1 MKKFL
6 FPLQCCAVLSSPSL
20 FASDLFV
27 TLEKSYNIINLQ
39 KAKAQNPT
47 IDGSNVVVGV
57 VDSLFNPEHP
67 SLKDKVIEIGGYKNF
82 DDIYKNDASSI
93 GSAQKDNATFR
104 HGTHV
109 AGILLGRH
117 LGRTPTFENNGD
129 PYGVAPNAK
138 FYGAAFKESSN
149 FNYWNLNLFDFF
161 SKDPKLN
168 IVNHSWGYKVFPY
181 EQNISSYE
189 QALKEVEKD
198 GSSGYYN
205 KNEVERIVKLAKER
219 KVLNVFGSGNE
230 GKNSASLFELLP
242 RYDEDIRSFI
252 AVGMLDADGI
262 DIASDGKIIIKEKRV
277 NTLTSGEERTLTLQG
292 IHKYSNGFLGSQAYS
307 LMAPGSKIDAANA
320 LFDVHNK
327 LNREKQEEFIPL
339 TGTSQA
345 APMVSGA
352 AALVAQKFPFLNG
365 KQIADVLL
373 STANQNYTLP
383 KVIIKQKP
391 NYDAFSVIYID
402 QDIPQDEAQIR
413 QDIAELGYSD
423 TPDKDKVTLN
433 KILTNKTLYRLK
445 REDLMG
451 QGILD
456 VQKALNGVA
465 TLDANRL
472 NVSDIQSPT
481 GKTEAYYLIDTQGQ
495 NGEFANN
502 IDQKM
507 WDDSLHLATAKNS
520 PAEQMRGLNVG
531 FIKQGL
537 GQLSFSG
544 SNSYKG
550 ATLVRGG
557 ELRLK
562 SGSALSESSVFVE
575 QDGTLSGSGTI
586 ANNLDNKGTVIAG
599 SDDIATLTVGKNY
612 THHGTAKLVLNF
624 NTQGNSKLVAQH
636 YDIKGGK
643 LLYRPLSGQFYAAG
657 QKVQI
662 DLGSL
667 ANSLNRF
674 ESVEILSNG
683 STEFKIADFKLAS
696 NRTVINDDT
705 IEEKPV
711 TEPQPSDTAKEESS
725 SEAASTEQLNTE
737 AQPNNTAKE
746 ESTSG
751 TVSTEQ
757 PNTEVKPSDTVKEE
771 SSPETVSIE
780 QPNAEAKPSDTVK
793 EESTS
798 ETASTE
804 QPNTEVKPNDTV
816 KEESS
821 PETVSIE
828 QPNAEAKPSDTVKE
842 ESTSE
847 TASTEQPST
856 EVKPNDN
863 VTEESTSETVSTEQP
878 NNVEKKK
885 EKVETIPAQDG
896 TLIAEVKVKKEAFY
910 IPNSDIGEAIYTAR
924 TSADLSQ
931 AYRDFFVKLDN
942 TANRQAV
949 LNSIA
954 EDHLPDM
961 LNDSTIKTTHFAQQ
975 NLLFSLTPNYF
986 VQRFNTNGIKKL
998 VGGED
1003 VFLSKLAKNNLAQ
1016 KKYAFYLTPSYHI
1029 TQANE
1034 FKANSH
1040 GLHMGVATNI
1050 DNKQQLAMSLNYERG
1065 KGTFHSANSHS
1076 DTFNVALNYVSHFDH
1091 FKLLSGVNLGK
1102 SQNHYEKQIVGER
1115 ENITGSYQNRFASAQ
1130 LGVAKSYKR
1139 ENVTLLPLTYF
1150 NYDFVHQNAFN
1161 ESGWI
1166 FTKSYDSVNYHSTA
1180 MGAGLLLNYATTLD
1194 NAQIQ
1199 FNSYVIYQHRLSG
1212 RNYRNNAKFSEIA
1225 NSHFTQTYRLTPS
1238 LFTLGFSSRVNFNN
1252 GFFAQLALESVLTPS
1267 QKTRNILATLGYQF

>member
-67 SLKDKVIEIGGYKNF
+67 SLQGKAIEIGGYKDFNKIYQ
-82 DDIYKNDASSI
+82 DDESSI
-93 GSAQKDNATFR
+93 GVTQKDNATFR
-104 HGTHV
+104 HGTHI

-149 FNYWNLNLFDFF
+149 FNYWGLNLFDFF

-189 QALKEVEKD
+189 QAFKEVEKD
-198 GSSGYYN
+198 RSSGYYN
-205 KNEVERIVKLAKER
+205 KNEVERIVRLAKER
-219 KVLNVFGSGNE
+219 KVLNVFGSGND

-262 DIASDGKIIIKEKRV
+262 DVDSDGKIIIKEKRV
-277 NTLTSGEERTLTLQG
+277 NQLDSGGERTLTLQG

-327 LNREKQEEFIPL
+327 LGRQQQEEFVPL

-391 NYDAFSVIYID
+391 GYELFSIIYID
-402 QDIPQDEAQIR
+402 QDIPQDETQIR
-413 QDIAELGYSD
+413 RDIAELGYSD

-481 GKTEAYYLIDTQGQ
+481 GKTEAYYVIDTQGQ

-502 IDQKM
+502 IEQKM

-537 GQLSFSG
+537 GQLSFRG

-557 ELRLK
+557 ELSLK

-575 QDGTLSGSGTI
+575 QGGTLSGSGTI

-624 NTQGNSKLVAQH
+624 NTQGNSKLVAQN

-757 PNTEVKPSDTVKEE
+757 PNTEV
-771 SSPETVSIE
+771 
-780 QPNAEAKPSDTVK
+780 QPNDNVT

-804 QPNTEVKPNDTV
+804 QSNMEP
-816 KEESS
+816 
-821 PETVSIE
+821 
-828 QPNAEAKPSDTVKE
+828 Q
-842 ESTSE
+842 
-847 TASTEQPST
+847 
-856 EVKPNDN
+856 PNDN

-878 NNVEKKK
+878 NNVEKEK
-885 EKVETIPAQDG
+885 EKVEAIPAQDG

-998 VGGED
+998 VAGED
-1003 VFLSKLAKNNLAQ
+1003 MFLSKLVKHNLAQ

-1040 GLHMGVATNI
+1040 GLRMGVATNI

-1139 ENVTLLPLTYF
+1139 ENFTLSPLTYF

-1161 ESGWI
+1161 ESGRI

-1180 MGAGLLLNYATTLD
+1180 LGAGLLLNYATTLD

-1199 FNSYVIYQHRLSG
+1199 FDSYAIYQHRLSG

-1252 GFFAQLALESVLTPS
+1252 GFFAQLALESVLTSS

>member
-39 KAKAQNPT
+39 KAKEQNPA

-67 SLKDKVIEIGGYKNF
+67 SLQGKAIEIGGYKNF
-82 DDIYKNDASSI
+82 DDIYKNDAGSI

-181 EQNISSYE
+181 EQNISNYE
-189 QALKEVEKD
+189 QALKTVESND
-198 GSSGYYN
+198 PYNGYNN

-219 KVLNVFGSGNE
+219 KVLNVFGSGND

-277 NTLTSGEERTLTLQG
+277 NQLSSGGERTLTLQG

-423 TPDKDKVTLN
+423 TPVTLN
-433 KILTNKTLYRLK
+433 KILTNKTLYSLK

-472 NVSDIQSPT
+472 NLGDIQSPT
-481 GKTEAYYLIDTQGQ
+481 GKSEAYYLIDTQGQ
-495 NGEFANN
+495 NSEFANN

-725 SEAASTEQLNTE
+725 SEAASTEQ
-737 AQPNNTAKE
+737 
-746 ESTSG
+746 
-751 TVSTEQ
+751 

-828 QPNAEAKPSDTVKE
+828 QPNAEAKPSDIVKE

-863 VTEESTSETVSTEQP
+863 VTEESTSETVSTEQL
-878 NNVEKKK
+878 NNVEKEK
-885 EKVETIPAQDG
+885 EKVEAIPAQDG

-1040 GLHMGVATNI
+1040 GLRMGVATNI

>member
-39 KAKAQNPT
+39 KAKVQNPT

-67 SLKDKVIEIGGYKNF
+67 SLQGKAIEIGGYKDFNKIYQ
-82 DDIYKNDASSI
+82 DDESSI
-93 GSAQKDNATFR
+93 GVTQKDNATFR

-149 FNYWNLNLFDFF
+149 FNYWGLNLFDFF

-181 EQNISSYE
+181 EQQNISSYE

-198 GSSGYYN
+198 RSSGYYN
-205 KNEVERIVKLAKER
+205 KNEVERIVRLAKER
-219 KVLNVFGSGNE
+219 KVLNVFGSGND

-262 DIASDGKIIIKEKRV
+262 DVDSDGKIIIKEKRV
-277 NTLTSGEERTLTLQG
+277 NQLDSGGERTLTLQG

-327 LNREKQEEFIPL
+327 LGRQQQEEFVPL

-391 NYDAFSVIYID
+391 GYELFSIIYID
-402 QDIPQDEAQIR
+402 QDIPQDETQIR
-413 QDIAELGYSD
+413 RDIAELGYSD

-481 GKTEAYYLIDTQGQ
+481 GKTEAYYVIDTQGQ

-502 IDQKM
+502 IEQKM

-537 GQLSFSG
+537 GQLSFRG

-562 SGSALSESSVFVE
+562 NGSALSESSVFVE
-575 QDGTLSGSGTI
+575 QGGTLSGSGTI

-624 NTQGNSKLVAQH
+624 NTQGNSKLVAQN

-725 SEAASTEQLNTE
+725 SEAASTEQ
-737 AQPNNTAKE
+737 
-746 ESTSG
+746 
-751 TVSTEQ
+751 
-757 PNTEVKPSDTVKEE
+757 
-771 SSPETVSIE
+771 
-780 QPNAEAKPSDTVK
+780 
-793 EESTS
+793 
-798 ETASTE
+798 
-804 QPNTEVKPNDTV
+804 PNTEVKPNDTV

-828 QPNAEAKPSDTVKE
+828 QPNAEAKLSDTVKE

-863 VTEESTSETVSTEQP
+863 VTEESTSETVSTEQT

-885 EKVETIPAQDG
+885 EKVEAIPAQDG
-896 TLIAEVKVKKEAFY
+896 TLIAEVKVKKGAFY

-931 AYRDFFVKLDN
+931 AYQDFFVKLDN

-1003 VFLSKLAKNNLAQ
+1003 MFLSKLVKHNLAQ

-1040 GLHMGVATNI
+1040 GLRMGVATNI

-1102 SQNHYEKQIVGER
+1102 SQNHYEKQIVEER

-1139 ENVTLLPLTYF
+1139 ENFTLSPLTYF

-1161 ESGWI
+1161 ESGRI

-1180 MGAGLLLNYATTLD
+1180 LGAGLLLNYATTLD

-1199 FNSYVIYQHRLSG
+1199 FDSYAIYQHRLSG

-1252 GFFAQLALESVLTPS
+1252 GFFAQLALESVLTSS

>member
-67 SLKDKVIEIGGYKNF
+67 SLQGKAIEIGGYKDFNKIYQ
-82 DDIYKNDASSI
+82 DDESSI
-93 GSAQKDNATFR
+93 GVTQKDNATFR

-149 FNYWNLNLFDFF
+149 FNYWGLNLFDFF

-181 EQNISSYE
+181 EQQNISSYE

-198 GSSGYYN
+198 RSSGYYN
-205 KNEVERIVKLAKER
+205 KNEVERIVRLAKER
-219 KVLNVFGSGNE
+219 KVLNVFGSGND

-391 NYDAFSVIYID
+391 GYELFSIIYID
-402 QDIPQDEAQIR
+402 QDIPQDETQIR
-413 QDIAELGYSD
+413 QDIAGLGYSD
-423 TPDKDKVTLN
+423 KPDKDGITIN
-433 KILTNKTLYRLK
+433 KILGSNNIYSLK

-502 IDQKM
+502 IEQKM

-537 GQLSFSG
+537 GQLSFRG

-624 NTQGNSKLVAQH
+624 NTQGNSKLVAQN

-725 SEAASTEQLNTE
+725 SEAASTEQ
-737 AQPNNTAKE
+737 
-746 ESTSG
+746 
-751 TVSTEQ
+751 
-757 PNTEVKPSDTVKEE
+757 
-771 SSPETVSIE
+771 
-780 QPNAEAKPSDTVK
+780 
-793 EESTS
+793 
-798 ETASTE
+798 
-804 QPNTEVKPNDTV
+804 PNTEVKPNDTV

-828 QPNAEAKPSDTVKE
+828 QPNAEAKLSDTVKE

-863 VTEESTSETVSTEQP
+863 VTEESTSETVSTEQT

-885 EKVETIPAQDG
+885 EKVEAIPAQDG

-998 VGGED
+998 VAGED
-1003 VFLSKLAKNNLAQ
+1003 MFLSKLVKHNLAQ

-1040 GLHMGVATNI
+1040 GLRMGVATNI
-1050 DNKQQLAMSLNYERG
+1050 DNKQQLAMSLNYERD

-1139 ENVTLLPLTYF
+1139 ENFTLSPLTYF

-1161 ESGWI
+1161 ESGRI

-1180 MGAGLLLNYATTLD
+1180 LGAGLLLNYATTLD

-1199 FNSYVIYQHRLSG
+1199 FDSYAIYQHRLSG

-1252 GFFAQLALESVLTPS
+1252 GFFAQLALESVLTSS

>member
-67 SLKDKVIEIGGYKNF
+67 SLQGKAIEIGGYKDFNKIYQ
-82 DDIYKNDASSI
+82 DDESSI
-93 GSAQKDNATFR
+93 GVTQKDNATFR

-149 FNYWNLNLFDFF
+149 FNYWGLNLFDFF

-181 EQNISSYE
+181 EQQNISSYE

-198 GSSGYYN
+198 RSSGYYN
-205 KNEVERIVKLAKER
+205 KNEVERIVRLAKER
-219 KVLNVFGSGNE
+219 KVLNVFGSGND

-391 NYDAFSVIYID
+391 GYELFSIIYID
-402 QDIPQDEAQIR
+402 QDIPQDETQIR
-413 QDIAELGYSD
+413 QDIAGLGYSD
-423 TPDKDKVTLN
+423 KPDKDGITIN
-433 KILTNKTLYRLK
+433 KILGSNNIYSLK

-481 GKTEAYYLIDTQGQ
+481 GKTEAYYVIDTQGQ

-502 IDQKM
+502 IEQKM

-537 GQLSFSG
+537 GQLSFRG

-557 ELRLK
+557 ELSLK

-575 QDGTLSGSGTI
+575 QGGTLSGSGTI

-624 NTQGNSKLVAQH
+624 NTQGNSKLVAQN

-757 PNTEVKPSDTVKEE
+757 PNAEV
-771 SSPETVSIE
+771 
-780 QPNAEAKPSDTVK
+780 Q
-793 EESTS
+793 
-798 ETASTE
+798 
-804 QPNTEVKPNDTV
+804 
-816 KEESS
+816 
-821 PETVSIE
+821 
-828 QPNAEAKPSDTVKE
+828 
-842 ESTSE
+842 
-847 TASTEQPST
+847 
-856 EVKPNDN
+856 PNDN

-878 NNVEKKK
+878 NNVEKEK
-885 EKVETIPAQDG
+885 EKVEAIPAQDG

-1003 VFLSKLAKNNLAQ
+1003 MFLSKLVKHNLAQ

-1040 GLHMGVATNI
+1040 GLRMGVATNI

-1139 ENVTLLPLTYF
+1139 ENFTLSPLTYF

-1161 ESGWI
+1161 ESGRI

-1180 MGAGLLLNYATTLD
+1180 LGAGLLLNYATTLD

-1199 FNSYVIYQHRLSG
+1199 FDSYAIYQHRLSG

-1252 GFFAQLALESVLTPS
+1252 GFFAQLALESVLTSS

>member
-39 KAKAQNPT
+39 KAKEQNPA

-67 SLKDKVIEIGGYKNF
+67 SLQGKAIEIGGYKNF
-82 DDIYKNDASSI
+82 DDIYKNDAGSI

-109 AGILLGRH
+109 AGILLGKN
-117 LGRTPTFENNGD
+117 LGRTFSIEGDGD

-149 FNYWNLNLFDFF
+149 FNYWGLNLFDFF
-161 SKDPKLN
+161 SKDPKLH

-181 EQNISSYE
+181 EQNISNYE
-189 QALKEVEKD
+189 QALKTVESND
-198 GSSGYYN
+198 PYNGYNN

-219 KVLNVFGSGNE
+219 KVLNVFGSGND

-277 NTLTSGEERTLTLQG
+277 NQLSSGGERTLTLQG

-327 LNREKQEEFIPL
+327 LGRQQQEEFIPL

-402 QDIPQDEAQIR
+402 QDIPKDEAQIR

-433 KILTNKTLYRLK
+433 KILTNKTLYSLK

-472 NVSDIQSPT
+472 NLGDIQSPT
-481 GKTEAYYLIDTQGQ
+481 GKTEAYYVIDTQGK
-495 NGEFANN
+495 NGEFTNN
-502 IDQKM
+502 IEQKM
-507 WDDSLHLATAKNS
+507 WDDNLHLATAKNS

-531 FIKQGL
+531 FIKQGQ

-557 ELRLK
+557 ELRLN

-575 QDGTLSGSGTI
+575 QNGTLSGSGTI

-624 NTQGNSKLVAQH
+624 NTQGNSKLVAQN

-737 AQPNNTAKE
+737 AQP
-746 ESTSG
+746 
-751 TVSTEQ
+751 
-757 PNTEVKPSDTVKEE
+757 SDNVT
-771 SSPETVSIE
+771 
-780 QPNAEAKPSDTVK
+780 

-804 QPNTEVKPNDTV
+804 QPN
-816 KEESS
+816 
-821 PETVSIE
+821 
-828 QPNAEAKPSDTVKE
+828 
-842 ESTSE
+842 
-847 TASTEQPST
+847 T

-878 NNVEKKK
+878 NNIEK
-885 EKVETIPAQDG
+885 EKEKAEAIPAQEG
-896 TLIAEVKVKKEAFY
+896 TLIAEVKVKKEAFH
-910 IPNSDIGEAIYTAR
+910 IPNSDVGEAVYTAR
-924 TSADLSQ
+924 TSTELSQ
-931 AYRDFFVKLDN
+931 AYQDFFVKLDN

-1003 VFLSKLAKNNLAQ
+1003 LFLSKLAKNNLAQ
-1016 KKYAFYLTPSYHI
+1016 EKYMFYLTPSYHI
-1029 TQANE
+1029 TQADK
-1034 FKANSH
+1034 FRANSH
-1040 GLHMGVATNI
+1040 GLRMGVATNI

-1065 KGTFHSANSHS
+1065 KGTFHSANARSKV
-1076 DTFNVALNYVSHFDH
+1076 FNVALNYVSHFDH
-1091 FKLLSGVNLGK
+1091 FKLLSGINWGG

-1115 ENITGSYQNRFASAQ
+1115 ENITGSYQNRFASVQ

-1161 ESGWI
+1161 ESGRI

-1199 FNSYVIYQHRLSG
+1199 FNSYAIYQHRLSG

-1225 NSHFTQTYRLTPS
+1225 NSHFTQTYRLNPS
-1238 LFTLGFSSRVNFNN
+1238 LLTLGLSSQVNFSN
-1252 GFFAQLALESVLTPS
+1252 GFFAQLALESALTPN

>member
-47 IDGSNVVVGV
+47 IDGSNIVVGV

-67 SLKDKVIEIGGYKNF
+67 SLQGKAIEIGGYKDFNKIYQ
-82 DDIYKNDASSI
+82 DDESSI
-93 GSAQKDNATFR
+93 GVTQKDNATFR

-149 FNYWNLNLFDFF
+149 FNYWGLNLFDFF

-181 EQNISSYE
+181 EQQNISSYE

-198 GSSGYYN
+198 RSSGYYN
-205 KNEVERIVKLAKER
+205 KNEVERIVRLAKER
-219 KVLNVFGSGNE
+219 KVLNVFGSGND

-391 NYDAFSVIYID
+391 GYELFSIIYID
-402 QDIPQDEAQIR
+402 QDIPQDETQIR
-413 QDIAELGYSD
+413 QDIAGLGYSD
-423 TPDKDKVTLN
+423 KPDKDGITIN
-433 KILTNKTLYRLK
+433 KILGSNNIYSLK

-481 GKTEAYYLIDTQGQ
+481 GKTEAYYVIDTQGQ

-502 IDQKM
+502 IEQKM

-537 GQLSFSG
+537 GQLSFRG

-557 ELRLK
+557 ELSLK

-575 QDGTLSGSGTI
+575 QGGTLSGSGTI

-624 NTQGNSKLVAQH
+624 NTQGNSKLVAQN

-757 PNTEVKPSDTVKEE
+757 PNAEV
-771 SSPETVSIE
+771 
-780 QPNAEAKPSDTVK
+780 QPNDNVT

-804 QPNTEVKPNDTV
+804 QSNMEP
-816 KEESS
+816 
-821 PETVSIE
+821 
-828 QPNAEAKPSDTVKE
+828 Q
-842 ESTSE
+842 
-847 TASTEQPST
+847 
-856 EVKPNDN
+856 PNDN

-878 NNVEKKK
+878 NNVEKEK
-885 EKVETIPAQDG
+885 EKVEAIPAQDG

-998 VGGED
+998 V
-1003 VFLSKLAKNNLAQ
+1003 
-1016 KKYAFYLTPSYHI
+1016 
-1029 TQANE
+1029 
-1034 FKANSH
+1034 
-1040 GLHMGVATNI
+1040 
-1050 DNKQQLAMSLNYERG
+1050 
-1065 KGTFHSANSHS
+1065 
-1076 DTFNVALNYVSHFDH
+1076 
-1091 FKLLSGVNLGK
+1091 
-1102 SQNHYEKQIVGER
+1102 
-1115 ENITGSYQNRFASAQ
+1115 
-1130 LGVAKSYKR
+1130 VAKICSC
-1139 ENVTLLPLTYF
+1139 
-1150 NYDFVHQNAFN
+1150 
-1161 ESGWI
+1161 
-1166 FTKSYDSVNYHSTA
+1166 
-1180 MGAGLLLNYATTLD
+1180 LN
-1194 NAQIQ
+1194 
-1199 FNSYVIYQHRLSG
+1199 
-1212 RNYRNNAKFSEIA
+1212 
-1225 NSHFTQTYRLTPS
+1225 
-1238 LFTLGFSSRVNFNN
+1238 
-1252 GFFAQLALESVLTPS
+1252 
-1267 QKTRNILATLGYQF
+1267 

>member
-1 MKKFL
+1 
-6 FPLQCCAVLSSPSL
+6 
-20 FASDLFV
+20 
-27 TLEKSYNIINLQ
+27 
-39 KAKAQNPT
+39 
-47 IDGSNVVVGV
+47 
-57 VDSLFNPEHP
+57 
-67 SLKDKVIEIGGYKNF
+67 
-82 DDIYKNDASSI
+82 
-93 GSAQKDNATFR
+93 
-104 HGTHV
+104 
-109 AGILLGRH
+109 
-117 LGRTPTFENNGD
+117 
-129 PYGVAPNAK
+129 
-138 FYGAAFKESSN
+138 
-149 FNYWNLNLFDFF
+149 
-161 SKDPKLN
+161 
-168 IVNHSWGYKVFPY
+168 Y

-198 GSSGYYN
+198 RSSGYYN
-205 KNEVERIVKLAKER
+205 KNEVERIVRLAKER
-219 KVLNVFGSGNE
+219 KVLNVFGSGND

-262 DIASDGKIIIKEKRV
+262 DVDSDGKIIIKEKRV
-277 NTLTSGEERTLTLQG
+277 NQLDSGGERTLTLQG

-327 LNREKQEEFIPL
+327 LGRQQQEEFVPL

-391 NYDAFSVIYID
+391 GYELFSIIYID
-402 QDIPQDEAQIR
+402 QDIPQDETQIR
-413 QDIAELGYSD
+413 QDIAGLGYSD
-423 TPDKDKVTLN
+423 KPDKDGITIN
-433 KILTNKTLYRLK
+433 KILGSNNIYSLK

-481 GKTEAYYLIDTQGQ
+481 GKTEAYYVIDTQGQ

-502 IDQKM
+502 IEQKM

-537 GQLSFSG
+537 GQLSFRG

-562 SGSALSESSVFVE
+562 NGSALSESSVFVE
-575 QDGTLSGSGTI
+575 QGGTLSGSGTI

-624 NTQGNSKLVAQH
+624 NTQGNSKLVAQN

-757 PNTEVKPSDTVKEE
+757 PNTEV
-771 SSPETVSIE
+771 
-780 QPNAEAKPSDTVK
+780 QPNDNVT

-804 QPNTEVKPNDTV
+804 QPNMEP
-816 KEESS
+816 
-821 PETVSIE
+821 
-828 QPNAEAKPSDTVKE
+828 Q
-842 ESTSE
+842 
-847 TASTEQPST
+847 
-856 EVKPNDN
+856 PNDN
-863 VTEESTSETVSTEQP
+863 VTEESTSETVSTEQT
-878 NNVEKKK
+878 NNVEKEK
-885 EKVETIPAQDG
+885 EKVEAIPAQDG

-931 AYRDFFVKLDN
+931 AYQDFFVKLDN

-975 NLLFSLTPNYF
+975 NLLFSLTPSYF

-1003 VFLSKLAKNNLAQ
+1003 MFLSKLVKHNLAQ

-1040 GLHMGVATNI
+1040 GLRMGVATNI

-1139 ENVTLLPLTYF
+1139 ENFTLSPLTYF

-1161 ESGWI
+1161 ESGRI

-1180 MGAGLLLNYATTLD
+1180 LGAGLLLNYATTLD

-1199 FNSYVIYQHRLSG
+1199 FDSYAIYQHRLSG

-1252 GFFAQLALESVLTPS
+1252 GFFAQLALESVLTSS

>member
-67 SLKDKVIEIGGYKNF
+67 SLQGKAIEIGGYKDFNKIYQ
-82 DDIYKNDASSI
+82 DDESSI
-93 GSAQKDNATFR
+93 GVTQKDNATFR

-149 FNYWNLNLFDFF
+149 FNYWGLNLFDFF

-181 EQNISSYE
+181 EQQNISSYE

-198 GSSGYYN
+198 RSSGYYN
-205 KNEVERIVKLAKER
+205 KNEVERIVRLAKER
-219 KVLNVFGSGNE
+219 KVLNVFGSGND

-262 DIASDGKIIIKEKRV
+262 DVDSDGKIIIKEKRV
-277 NTLTSGEERTLTLQG
+277 NQLDSGGERTLTLQG

-327 LNREKQEEFIPL
+327 LGRQQQEEFVPL

-391 NYDAFSVIYID
+391 GYELFSIIYID
-402 QDIPQDEAQIR
+402 QDIPQDETQIR
-413 QDIAELGYSD
+413 QDIAGLGYSD
-423 TPDKDKVTLN
+423 KPDKDGITIN
-433 KILTNKTLYRLK
+433 KILGSNNIYSLK

-481 GKTEAYYLIDTQGQ
+481 GKTEAYYVIDTQGQ

-502 IDQKM
+502 IEQKM

-537 GQLSFSG
+537 GQLSFRG

-562 SGSALSESSVFVE
+562 NGSALSESSVFVE

-586 ANNLDNKGTVIAG
+586 ANNLENKGTVIAG

-624 NTQGNSKLVAQH
+624 NTQGNSKLVAQN

-725 SEAASTEQLNTE
+725 SEAASTEQ
-737 AQPNNTAKE
+737 
-746 ESTSG
+746 
-751 TVSTEQ
+751 
-757 PNTEVKPSDTVKEE
+757 
-771 SSPETVSIE
+771 
-780 QPNAEAKPSDTVK
+780 
-793 EESTS
+793 
-798 ETASTE
+798 
-804 QPNTEVKPNDTV
+804 PNTEVKPNDTV

-828 QPNAEAKPSDTVKE
+828 QPNAEAKLSDTVKE

-878 NNVEKKK
+878 NNVEKEK
-885 EKVETIPAQDG
+885 EKVEAIPAQDG

-931 AYRDFFVKLDN
+931 AYQDFFVKLDN

-1003 VFLSKLAKNNLAQ
+1003 MFLSKLVKHNLAQ

-1040 GLHMGVATNI
+1040 GLRMGVATNI

-1139 ENVTLLPLTYF
+1139 ENFTLSPLTYF

-1161 ESGWI
+1161 ESGRI

-1180 MGAGLLLNYATTLD
+1180 LGAGLLLNYATTLD

-1199 FNSYVIYQHRLSG
+1199 FDSYAIYQHRLSG

-1252 GFFAQLALESVLTPS
+1252 GFFAQLALESVLTSS

>member
-39 KAKAQNPT
+39 KAKEQNPA

-67 SLKDKVIEIGGYKNF
+67 SLQGKAIEIGGYKNF
-82 DDIYKNDASSI
+82 DDIYKNDAGSI

-109 AGILLGRH
+109 AGILLGKH
-117 LGRTPTFENNGD
+117 LGRQATFDGDGD

-149 FNYWNLNLFDFF
+149 FNYWGLNLFDFF

-181 EQNISSYE
+181 EQQNISSYE

-198 GSSGYYN
+198 RSSGYYN
-205 KNEVERIVKLAKER
+205 KNEVERIVRLAKER
-219 KVLNVFGSGNE
+219 KVLNVFGSGND

-262 DIASDGKIIIKEKRV
+262 DVDSDGKIIIKEKRV
-277 NTLTSGEERTLTLQG
+277 NQLDSGGERTLTLQG

-327 LNREKQEEFIPL
+327 LGRQQQEEFVPL

-391 NYDAFSVIYID
+391 GYELFSIIYID
-402 QDIPQDEAQIR
+402 QDIPQDETQIR
-413 QDIAELGYSD
+413 RDIAELGYSD

-481 GKTEAYYLIDTQGQ
+481 GKTEAYYVIDTQGQ

-502 IDQKM
+502 IEQKM

-537 GQLSFSG
+537 GQLSFRG

-557 ELRLK
+557 ELSLK

-575 QDGTLSGSGTI
+575 QGGTLSGSGTI

-624 NTQGNSKLVAQH
+624 NTQGNSKLVAQN

-757 PNTEVKPSDTVKEE
+757 PNTEV
-771 SSPETVSIE
+771 
-780 QPNAEAKPSDTVK
+780 QPNDNVT

-804 QPNTEVKPNDTV
+804 QSNMEP
-816 KEESS
+816 
-821 PETVSIE
+821 
-828 QPNAEAKPSDTVKE
+828 Q
-842 ESTSE
+842 
-847 TASTEQPST
+847 
-856 EVKPNDN
+856 PNDN

-878 NNVEKKK
+878 NNVEKEK
-885 EKVETIPAQDG
+885 EKVEAIPAQDG

-998 VGGED
+998 VAGED
-1003 VFLSKLAKNNLAQ
+1003 MFLSKLVKHNLAQ

-1040 GLHMGVATNI
+1040 GLRMGVATNI

-1139 ENVTLLPLTYF
+1139 ENFTLSPLTYF

-1161 ESGWI
+1161 ESGRI

-1180 MGAGLLLNYATTLD
+1180 LGAGLLLNYATTLD

-1199 FNSYVIYQHRLSG
+1199 FDSYAIYQHRLSG

-1252 GFFAQLALESVLTPS
+1252 GFFAQLALESVLTSS

>member
-39 KAKAQNPT
+39 KAKEQNPA

-67 SLKDKVIEIGGYKNF
+67 SLQGKAIEIGGYKNF
-82 DDIYKNDASSI
+82 DDIYKNDAGSI

-109 AGILLGRH
+109 AGILLGKN
-117 LGRTPTFENNGD
+117 LGRTFSIEGDGD

-149 FNYWNLNLFDFF
+149 FNYWGLNLFDFF
-161 SKDPKLN
+161 SKDPKLH

-181 EQNISSYE
+181 EQNISNYE
-189 QALKEVEKD
+189 QALKTVESND
-198 GSSGYYN
+198 PYNGYNN

-219 KVLNVFGSGNE
+219 KVLNVFGSGND

-277 NTLTSGEERTLTLQG
+277 NQLSSGGERTLTLQG

-327 LNREKQEEFIPL
+327 LGRQQQEEFIPL

-402 QDIPQDEAQIR
+402 QDIPKDEAQIR

-433 KILTNKTLYRLK
+433 KILTNKTLYSLK

-472 NVSDIQSPT
+472 NLGDIQSPT
-481 GKTEAYYLIDTQGQ
+481 GKTEAYYVIDTQGK
-495 NGEFANN
+495 NGEFTNN
-502 IDQKM
+502 IEQKM
-507 WDDSLHLATAKNS
+507 WDDNLHLATAKNS

-537 GQLSFSG
+537 GQLSFRG

-562 SGSALSESSVFVE
+562 NGSALSESSVFVE

-624 NTQGNSKLVAQH
+624 NTQGNSKLVAQN

-737 AQPNNTAKE
+737 AQP
-746 ESTSG
+746 
-751 TVSTEQ
+751 
-757 PNTEVKPSDTVKEE
+757 SDNVT
-771 SSPETVSIE
+771 
-780 QPNAEAKPSDTVK
+780 

-804 QPNTEVKPNDTV
+804 QPNTEVKPNDTA

-821 PETVSIE
+821 
-828 QPNAEAKPSDTVKE
+828 
-842 ESTSE
+842 
-847 TASTEQPST
+847 
-856 EVKPNDN
+856 
-863 VTEESTSETVSTEQP
+863 SETVSTEQL
-878 NNVEKKK
+878 NNIEK
-885 EKVETIPAQDG
+885 EKEKAEAIPAQEG
-896 TLIAEVKVKKEAFY
+896 TLIAEVKVKKEAFH
-910 IPNSDIGEAIYTAR
+910 IPNSDVGEAVYTAR
-924 TSADLSQ
+924 TSTELSQ
-931 AYRDFFVKLDN
+931 AYQDFFVKLDN

-1003 VFLSKLAKNNLAQ
+1003 LFLSKLAKNNLAQ
-1016 KKYAFYLTPSYHI
+1016 EKYMFYLTPSYHI
-1029 TQANE
+1029 TQADK
-1034 FKANSH
+1034 FRANSH
-1040 GLHMGVATNI
+1040 GLRMGVATNI

-1065 KGTFHSANSHS
+1065 KGTFHSANARSKV
-1076 DTFNVALNYVSHFDH
+1076 FNVALNYVSHFDH
-1091 FKLLSGVNLGK
+1091 FKLLSGINWGG
-1102 SQNHYEKQIVGER
+1102 SQNRYEKQIVGER
-1115 ENITGSYQNRFASAQ
+1115 ENIAGSYQNRFASAQ

-1161 ESGWI
+1161 ESGRI

-1199 FNSYVIYQHRLSG
+1199 FNSYAIYQHRLSG
-1212 RNYRNNAKFSEIA
+1212 RNYCNNAKFSDIA
-1225 NSHFTQTYRLTPS
+1225 NSHFTQTYRLNPS
-1238 LFTLGFSSRVNFNN
+1238 LLTLGLSSQVNFSN
-1252 GFFAQLALESVLTPS
+1252 GFFAQLALESALTPN

>member
-67 SLKDKVIEIGGYKNF
+67 SLQGKAIEIGGYKDFNKIYQ
-82 DDIYKNDASSI
+82 DDESSI
-93 GSAQKDNATFR
+93 GVTQKDNATFR

-149 FNYWNLNLFDFF
+149 FNYWGLNLFDFF

-181 EQNISSYE
+181 EQQNISSYE

-198 GSSGYYN
+198 RSSGYYN
-205 KNEVERIVKLAKER
+205 KNEVERIVRLAKER
-219 KVLNVFGSGNE
+219 KVLNVFGSGND

-262 DIASDGKIIIKEKRV
+262 DVDSDGKIIIKEKRV
-277 NTLTSGEERTLTLQG
+277 NQLDSGGERTLTLQG

-327 LNREKQEEFIPL
+327 LGRQQQEEFVPL

-391 NYDAFSVIYID
+391 GYELFSIIYID
-402 QDIPQDEAQIR
+402 QDIPQDETQIR
-413 QDIAELGYSD
+413 QDIAGLGYSD
-423 TPDKDKVTLN
+423 KPDKDGITIN
-433 KILTNKTLYRLK
+433 KILGSNNIYSLK

-481 GKTEAYYLIDTQGQ
+481 GKTEAYYVIDTQGQ

-502 IDQKM
+502 IEQKM

-537 GQLSFSG
+537 GQLSFRG

-624 NTQGNSKLVAQH
+624 DTQGNSKLVAQN

-725 SEAASTEQLNTE
+725 SEAASTEQ
-737 AQPNNTAKE
+737 
-746 ESTSG
+746 
-751 TVSTEQ
+751 
-757 PNTEVKPSDTVKEE
+757 
-771 SSPETVSIE
+771 
-780 QPNAEAKPSDTVK
+780 
-793 EESTS
+793 
-798 ETASTE
+798 
-804 QPNTEVKPNDTV
+804 PNTEVKPNDTV

-828 QPNAEAKPSDTVKE
+828 QPNAEAKLSDTVKE

-878 NNVEKKK
+878 NNVEKEK
-885 EKVETIPAQDG
+885 EKVEAIPAQDG

-931 AYRDFFVKLDN
+931 AYQDFFVKLDN

-975 NLLFSLTPNYF
+975 NLLFSLTPSYF

-1003 VFLSKLAKNNLAQ
+1003 MFLSKLVKHNLAQ

-1040 GLHMGVATNI
+1040 GLRMGVATNI

-1139 ENVTLLPLTYF
+1139 ENFTLSPLTYF

-1161 ESGWI
+1161 ESGRI

-1180 MGAGLLLNYATTLD
+1180 LGAGLLLNYATTLD

-1199 FNSYVIYQHRLSG
+1199 FDSYAIYQHRLSG

-1252 GFFAQLALESVLTPS
+1252 GFFAQLALESVLTSS

>member
-39 KAKAQNPT
+39 KAKEQNPA

-67 SLKDKVIEIGGYKNF
+67 SLQGKAIEIGGYKNF
-82 DDIYKNDASSI
+82 DDIYKNDADSI

-109 AGILLGRH
+109 AGILLGKH
-117 LGRTPTFENNGD
+117 LGRQATFDGDGD

-149 FNYWNLNLFDFF
+149 FNYWGLNLFDFF

-181 EQNISSYE
+181 EQQNISSYE

-198 GSSGYYN
+198 RSSGYYN
-205 KNEVERIVKLAKER
+205 KNEVERIVRLAKER
-219 KVLNVFGSGNE
+219 KVLNVFGSGND

-391 NYDAFSVIYID
+391 GYELFSIIYID
-402 QDIPQDEAQIR
+402 QDIPQDETQIR
-413 QDIAELGYSD
+413 QDIAGLGYSD
-423 TPDKDKVTLN
+423 KPDKDGITIN
-433 KILTNKTLYRLK
+433 KILGSNNIYSLK

-481 GKTEAYYLIDTQGQ
+481 GKTEAYYVIDTQGQ

-502 IDQKM
+502 IEQKM

-537 GQLSFSG
+537 GQLSFRG

-557 ELRLK
+557 ELSLK

-575 QDGTLSGSGTI
+575 QGGTLSGSGTI

-624 NTQGNSKLVAQH
+624 NTQGNSKLVAQN

-725 SEAASTEQLNTE
+725 SEAASTEQSNME
-737 AQPNNTAKE
+737 PQ
-746 ESTSG
+746 
-751 TVSTEQ
+751 
-757 PNTEVKPSDTVKEE
+757 
-771 SSPETVSIE
+771 
-780 QPNAEAKPSDTVK
+780 
-793 EESTS
+793 
-798 ETASTE
+798 
-804 QPNTEVKPNDTV
+804 
-816 KEESS
+816 
-821 PETVSIE
+821 
-828 QPNAEAKPSDTVKE
+828 
-842 ESTSE
+842 
-847 TASTEQPST
+847 
-856 EVKPNDN
+856 PNDN

-878 NNVEKKK
+878 NNVEKEK
-885 EKVETIPAQDG
+885 EKVEAIPAQDG

-1003 VFLSKLAKNNLAQ
+1003 MFLSKLVKHNLAQ

-1040 GLHMGVATNI
+1040 GLRMGVATNI

-1139 ENVTLLPLTYF
+1139 ENFTLSPLTYF

-1161 ESGWI
+1161 ESGRI

-1180 MGAGLLLNYATTLD
+1180 LGAGLLLNYATTLD

-1199 FNSYVIYQHRLSG
+1199 FDSYAIYQHRLSG

-1252 GFFAQLALESVLTPS
+1252 GFFAQLALESVLTSS

>member
-39 KAKAQNPT
+39 KAKEQNPA

-67 SLKDKVIEIGGYKNF
+67 SLQGKAIEIGGYKNF
-82 DDIYKNDASSI
+82 DDIYKNDAGSI

-109 AGILLGRH
+109 AGILLGKH
-117 LGRTPTFENNGD
+117 LGRQATFDGDGD

-149 FNYWNLNLFDFF
+149 FNYWGLNLFDFF

-181 EQNISSYE
+181 EQQNISSYE

-198 GSSGYYN
+198 RSSGYYN
-205 KNEVERIVKLAKER
+205 KNEVERIVRLAKER
-219 KVLNVFGSGNE
+219 KVLNVFGSGND

-262 DIASDGKIIIKEKRV
+262 DVDSDGKIIIKEKRV

-402 QDIPQDEAQIR
+402 QDIPQDETQIR
-413 QDIAELGYSD
+413 RDIAELGYSD

-502 IDQKM
+502 IEQKM

-537 GQLSFSG
+537 GQLSFRG

-624 NTQGNSKLVAQH
+624 NTQGNSKLVAQN

-725 SEAASTEQLNTE
+725 SEAASTEQ
-737 AQPNNTAKE
+737 
-746 ESTSG
+746 
-751 TVSTEQ
+751 
-757 PNTEVKPSDTVKEE
+757 
-771 SSPETVSIE
+771 
-780 QPNAEAKPSDTVK
+780 
-793 EESTS
+793 
-798 ETASTE
+798 
-804 QPNTEVKPNDTV
+804 PNTEVKPNDTV

-828 QPNAEAKPSDTVKE
+828 QPNAEAKLSDTVKE

-863 VTEESTSETVSTEQP
+863 VTEESTSETVSTEQT

-885 EKVETIPAQDG
+885 EKVEAIPAQDG

-1003 VFLSKLAKNNLAQ
+1003 MFLSKLVKHNLAQ

-1040 GLHMGVATNI
+1040 GLRMGVATNI

-1139 ENVTLLPLTYF
+1139 ENFTLSPLTYF

-1161 ESGWI
+1161 ESGRI

-1180 MGAGLLLNYATTLD
+1180 LGAGLLLNYATTLD

-1199 FNSYVIYQHRLSG
+1199 FDSYAIYQHRLSG

-1252 GFFAQLALESVLTPS
+1252 GFFAQLALESVLTSS

>member
-39 KAKAQNPT
+39 KAKEQNPA

-67 SLKDKVIEIGGYKNF
+67 SLQGKAIEIGGYKNF
-82 DDIYKNDASSI
+82 DDIYKNDAGSI

-181 EQNISSYE
+181 EQNISNYE
-189 QALKEVEKD
+189 QALKTVESND
-198 GSSGYYN
+198 PYNGYNN

-219 KVLNVFGSGNE
+219 KVLNVFGSGND

-391 NYDAFSVIYID
+391 GYELFSIIYID
-402 QDIPQDEAQIR
+402 QDIPQDETQIR
-413 QDIAELGYSD
+413 QDIAGLGYSD
-423 TPDKDKVTLN
+423 KPDKDGITIN
-433 KILTNKTLYRLK
+433 KILGSNNIYSLK

-481 GKTEAYYLIDTQGQ
+481 GKTEAYYVIDTQGQ

-502 IDQKM
+502 IEQKM

-537 GQLSFSG
+537 GQLSFRG

-557 ELRLK
+557 ELSLK

-575 QDGTLSGSGTI
+575 QGGTLSGSGTI

-624 NTQGNSKLVAQH
+624 NTQGNSKLVAQN

-757 PNTEVKPSDTVKEE
+757 PNTEV
-771 SSPETVSIE
+771 
-780 QPNAEAKPSDTVK
+780 QPNDNVT

-804 QPNTEVKPNDTV
+804 QSNMEP
-816 KEESS
+816 
-821 PETVSIE
+821 
-828 QPNAEAKPSDTVKE
+828 Q
-842 ESTSE
+842 
-847 TASTEQPST
+847 
-856 EVKPNDN
+856 PNDN

-878 NNVEKKK
+878 NNVEKEK
-885 EKVETIPAQDG
+885 EKVEAIPAQDG

-998 VGGED
+998 VAGED
-1003 VFLSKLAKNNLAQ
+1003 MFLSKLVKHNLAQ

-1040 GLHMGVATNI
+1040 GLRMGVATNI

-1139 ENVTLLPLTYF
+1139 ENFTLSPLTYF

-1161 ESGWI
+1161 ESGRI

-1180 MGAGLLLNYATTLD
+1180 LGAGLLLNYATTLD

-1199 FNSYVIYQHRLSG
+1199 FDSYAIYQHRLSG

-1252 GFFAQLALESVLTPS
+1252 GFFAQLALESVLTSS

>member
-219 KVLNVFGSGNE
+219 KVLNVFGSGND

-262 DIASDGKIIIKEKRV
+262 DVDSDGKIIIKEKRV
-277 NTLTSGEERTLTLQG
+277 NQLDSGGERTLTLQG

-391 NYDAFSVIYID
+391 GYELFSIIYID
-402 QDIPQDEAQIR
+402 QDIPQDETQIR
-413 QDIAELGYSD
+413 RDIAELGYSD

-472 NVSDIQSPT
+472 NLGDIQSPT
-481 GKTEAYYLIDTQGQ
+481 GKTEAYYVIDTQGK
-495 NGEFANN
+495 NGEFTNN
-502 IDQKM
+502 IEQKM
-507 WDDSLHLATAKNS
+507 WDDNLHLATAKNS

-531 FIKQGL
+531 FIKQGQ

-557 ELRLK
+557 ELRLN

-575 QDGTLSGSGTI
+575 QNGTLSGSGTI

-696 NRTVINDDT
+696 NHTVINDDT

-737 AQPNNTAKE
+737 AQP
-746 ESTSG
+746 
-751 TVSTEQ
+751 
-757 PNTEVKPSDTVKEE
+757 SDNVT
-771 SSPETVSIE
+771 
-780 QPNAEAKPSDTVK
+780 

-804 QPNTEVKPNDTV
+804 QPNTEVKPNDNVT
-816 KEESS
+816 
-821 PETVSIE
+821 
-828 QPNAEAKPSDTVKE
+828 E

-847 TASTEQPST
+847 TASTEQLNT
-856 EVKPNDN
+856 EVKPND
-863 VTEESTSETVSTEQP
+863 TAKEESSSETVSTEQL
-878 NNVEKKK
+878 NNIEK
-885 EKVETIPAQDG
+885 EKEKAEAIPAQEG
-896 TLIAEVKVKKEAFY
+896 TLIAEVKVKKEAFH
-910 IPNSDIGEAIYTAR
+910 IPNSDVGEAVYTAR
-924 TSADLSQ
+924 TSTELSQ
-931 AYRDFFVKLDN
+931 AYQDFFVKLDN

-1003 VFLSKLAKNNLAQ
+1003 LFLSKLAKNNLAQ
-1016 KKYAFYLTPSYHI
+1016 EKYMFYLTPSYHI
-1029 TQANE
+1029 TQADK
-1034 FKANSH
+1034 FRANSH
-1040 GLHMGVATNI
+1040 GLRMGVATNI

-1065 KGTFHSANSHS
+1065 KGTFHSANARSKV
-1076 DTFNVALNYVSHFDH
+1076 FNVALNYVSHFDH
-1091 FKLLSGVNLGK
+1091 FKLLSGINWGG
-1102 SQNHYEKQIVGER
+1102 SQNRYEKQIVGER
-1115 ENITGSYQNRFASAQ
+1115 ENIAGSYQNRFASAQ

-1161 ESGWI
+1161 ESGRI

-1199 FNSYVIYQHRLSG
+1199 FNSYAIYQHRLSG
-1212 RNYRNNAKFSEIA
+1212 RNYCNNAKFSDIA
-1225 NSHFTQTYRLTPS
+1225 NSHFTQTYRLNPS
-1238 LFTLGFSSRVNFNN
+1238 LLTLGLSSQVNFSN
-1252 GFFAQLALESVLTPS
+1252 GFFAQLALESALTPN

>member
-39 KAKAQNPT
+39 KAKEQNPA

-67 SLKDKVIEIGGYKNF
+67 SLQGKAIEIGGYKNF
-82 DDIYKNDASSI
+82 DDIYKNDAGSI

-109 AGILLGRH
+109 AGILLGKN
-117 LGRTPTFENNGD
+117 LGRTFSIEGDGD

-149 FNYWNLNLFDFF
+149 FNYWGLNLFDFF
-161 SKDPKLN
+161 SKDPKLH

-181 EQNISSYE
+181 EQNISNYE
-189 QALKEVEKD
+189 QALKTVESND
-198 GSSGYYN
+198 PYNGYNN

-219 KVLNVFGSGNE
+219 KVLNVFGSGND

-277 NTLTSGEERTLTLQG
+277 NQLSSGGERTLTLQG

-402 QDIPQDEAQIR
+402 QDIPKDEAQIR

-433 KILTNKTLYRLK
+433 KILTNKTLYSLK

-472 NVSDIQSPT
+472 NLGDIQSPT
-481 GKTEAYYLIDTQGQ
+481 GKTEAYYVIDTQGK
-495 NGEFANN
+495 NGEFTNN
-502 IDQKM
+502 IEQKM
-507 WDDSLHLATAKNS
+507 WDDNLHLATAKNS

-531 FIKQGL
+531 FIKQGQ

-557 ELRLK
+557 ELRLN

-575 QDGTLSGSGTI
+575 QNGTLSGSGTI

-624 NTQGNSKLVAQH
+624 NTQGNSKLVVQH

-696 NRTVINDDT
+696 NHTVINDDT

-746 ESTSG
+746 ESISG

-757 PNTEVKPSDTVKEE
+757 PNTEV
-771 SSPETVSIE
+771 
-780 QPNAEAKPSDTVK
+780 QPNDNVT

-804 QPNTEVKPNDTV
+804 QPN
-816 KEESS
+816 
-821 PETVSIE
+821 
-828 QPNAEAKPSDTVKE
+828 
-842 ESTSE
+842 
-847 TASTEQPST
+847 T

-878 NNVEKKK
+878 NNIEKEK
-885 EKVETIPAQDG
+885 EKVEAIPAQDG

-1003 VFLSKLAKNNLAQ
+1003 MFLSKLVKHNLAQ

-1040 GLHMGVATNI
+1040 GLRMGVATNI

-1139 ENVTLLPLTYF
+1139 ENFTLSPLTYF

-1161 ESGWI
+1161 ESGRI

-1180 MGAGLLLNYATTLD
+1180 LGAGLLLNYATTLD

-1199 FNSYVIYQHRLSG
+1199 FDSYAIYQHRLSG

-1225 NSHFTQTYRLTPS
+1225 NSHFTQTYRLNPS
-1238 LFTLGFSSRVNFNN
+1238 LLTLGLSSQVNFSN
-1252 GFFAQLALESVLTPS
+1252 GFFAQLALESALTPN

>member
-67 SLKDKVIEIGGYKNF
+67 SLQGKAIEIGGYKDFNKIYQ
-82 DDIYKNDASSI
+82 DDESSI
-93 GSAQKDNATFR
+93 GVTQKDNATFR
-104 HGTHV
+104 HGTHI

-149 FNYWNLNLFDFF
+149 FNYWGLNLFDFF

-198 GSSGYYN
+198 RSSGYYN
-205 KNEVERIVKLAKER
+205 KNEVERIVRLAKER
-219 KVLNVFGSGNE
+219 KVLNVFGSGND

-262 DIASDGKIIIKEKRV
+262 DVDSDGKIIIKEKRV
-277 NTLTSGEERTLTLQG
+277 NQLDSGGERTLTLQG

-327 LNREKQEEFIPL
+327 LGRQQQEEFVPL

-391 NYDAFSVIYID
+391 GYELFSIIYID
-402 QDIPQDEAQIR
+402 QDIPQDETQIR
-413 QDIAELGYSD
+413 RDIAELGYSD

-481 GKTEAYYLIDTQGQ
+481 GKTEAYYVIDTQGQ

-502 IDQKM
+502 IEQKM

-537 GQLSFSG
+537 GQLSFRG

-557 ELRLK
+557 ELSLK

-575 QDGTLSGSGTI
+575 QGGTLSGSGTI

-624 NTQGNSKLVAQH
+624 NTQGNSKLVAQN

-757 PNTEVKPSDTVKEE
+757 PNTEV
-771 SSPETVSIE
+771 
-780 QPNAEAKPSDTVK
+780 QPNDNVT

-804 QPNTEVKPNDTV
+804 QSNMEP
-816 KEESS
+816 
-821 PETVSIE
+821 
-828 QPNAEAKPSDTVKE
+828 Q
-842 ESTSE
+842 
-847 TASTEQPST
+847 
-856 EVKPNDN
+856 PNDN

-878 NNVEKKK
+878 NNVEKEK
-885 EKVETIPAQDG
+885 EKVEAIPAQDG

-1003 VFLSKLAKNNLAQ
+1003 MFLSKLVKHNLAQ

-1040 GLHMGVATNI
+1040 GLRMGVATNI

-1139 ENVTLLPLTYF
+1139 ENFTLSPLTYF

-1161 ESGWI
+1161 ESGRI

-1180 MGAGLLLNYATTLD
+1180 LGAGLLLNYATTLD

-1199 FNSYVIYQHRLSG
+1199 FDSYAIYQHRLSG

-1252 GFFAQLALESVLTPS
+1252 GFFAQLALESVLTSS

>member
-39 KAKAQNPT
+39 KAKEQNPA

-67 SLKDKVIEIGGYKNF
+67 SLQGKAIEIGGYKNF
-82 DDIYKNDASSI
+82 DDIYKNDAGSI

-109 AGILLGRH
+109 AGILLGKN
-117 LGRTPTFENNGD
+117 LGRTFSIEGDGD

-149 FNYWNLNLFDFF
+149 FNYWGLNLFDFF

-181 EQNISSYE
+181 EQNISNYE
-189 QALKEVEKD
+189 QALKTVESND
-198 GSSGYYN
+198 PYNGYNN

-219 KVLNVFGSGNE
+219 KVLNVFGSGND

-277 NTLTSGEERTLTLQG
+277 NQLSSGGERTLTLQG

-391 NYDAFSVIYID
+391 GYELFSIIYID
-402 QDIPQDEAQIR
+402 QDIPKDEAQIR

-433 KILTNKTLYRLK
+433 KILTNKTLYSLK

-472 NVSDIQSPT
+472 NLGDIQSPT
-481 GKTEAYYLIDTQGQ
+481 GKTEAYYVIDTQGK
-495 NGEFANN
+495 NGEFTNN
-502 IDQKM
+502 IEQKM
-507 WDDSLHLATAKNS
+507 WDDNLHLATAKNS

-531 FIKQGL
+531 FIKQGQ

-550 ATLVRGG
+550 AALVRGG
-557 ELRLK
+557 ELRLN

-575 QDGTLSGSGTI
+575 QNGTLSGSGTI

-696 NRTVINDDT
+696 NHTVINDDT

-711 TEPQPSDTAKEESS
+711 TEPQPSDTAKEEST
-725 SEAASTEQLNTE
+725 SETASTEQLNTE
-737 AQPNNTAKE
+737 AQPSDNVTE
-746 ESTSG
+746 ESTSE

-757 PNTEVKPSDTVKEE
+757 PNTEV
-771 SSPETVSIE
+771 
-780 QPNAEAKPSDTVK
+780 Q
-793 EESTS
+793 
-798 ETASTE
+798 
-804 QPNTEVKPNDTV
+804 
-816 KEESS
+816 
-821 PETVSIE
+821 
-828 QPNAEAKPSDTVKE
+828 
-842 ESTSE
+842 
-847 TASTEQPST
+847 
-856 EVKPNDN
+856 PNDN
-863 VTEESTSETVSTEQP
+863 VTEESTSETVSTEQL
-878 NNVEKKK
+878 NNIEK
-885 EKVETIPAQDG
+885 EKEKAEAIPAQEG
-896 TLIAEVKVKKEAFY
+896 TLIAEVKVKKEAFH
-910 IPNSDIGEAIYTAR
+910 IPNSDVGEAVYTAR
-924 TSADLSQ
+924 TSTELSQ
-931 AYRDFFVKLDN
+931 AYQDFFVKLDN

-1003 VFLSKLAKNNLAQ
+1003 LFLSKLAKNNLAQ
-1016 KKYAFYLTPSYHI
+1016 EKYMFYLTPSYHI
-1029 TQANE
+1029 TQADK
-1034 FKANSH
+1034 FRANSH
-1040 GLHMGVATNI
+1040 GLRMGVATNI

-1065 KGTFHSANSHS
+1065 KGTFHSANARSKV
-1076 DTFNVALNYVSHFDH
+1076 FNVALNYVSHFDH
-1091 FKLLSGVNLGK
+1091 FKLLSGINWGG

-1161 ESGWI
+1161 ESGRI

-1199 FNSYVIYQHRLSG
+1199 FNSYAIYQHRLSG
-1212 RNYRNNAKFSEIA
+1212 RNYRNNAKFSDIA
-1225 NSHFTQTYRLTPS
+1225 NSHFTQTYRLNPS
-1238 LFTLGFSSRVNFNN
+1238 LLTLGLSSQVNFSN
-1252 GFFAQLALESVLTPS
+1252 GFFAQLALESALTPN

>member
-39 KAKAQNPT
+39 KAKEQNPA

-67 SLKDKVIEIGGYKNF
+67 SLQGKAIEIGGYKNF
-82 DDIYKNDASSI
+82 DDIYKNDAGSI

-109 AGILLGRH
+109 AGILLGKH
-117 LGRTPTFENNGD
+117 LGRQATFDGDGD

-149 FNYWNLNLFDFF
+149 FNYWGLNLFDFF

-181 EQNISSYE
+181 EQNISNYE
-189 QALKEVEKD
+189 QALKTVESND
-198 GSSGYYN
+198 PYNGYNN
-205 KNEVERIVKLAKER
+205 KNEVERIVRLAKER
-219 KVLNVFGSGNE
+219 KVLNVFGSGND

-262 DIASDGKIIIKEKRV
+262 DVDSDGKIIIKEKRV
-277 NTLTSGEERTLTLQG
+277 NQLDSGGERTLTLQG

-327 LNREKQEEFIPL
+327 LGRQQQEEFVPL

-391 NYDAFSVIYID
+391 GYELFSIIYID
-402 QDIPQDEAQIR
+402 QDIPQDETQIR

-502 IDQKM
+502 IEQKM

-537 GQLSFSG
+537 GQLSFRG

-624 NTQGNSKLVAQH
+624 NTQGNSKLVAQN

-725 SEAASTEQLNTE
+725 SEAASTEQ
-737 AQPNNTAKE
+737 
-746 ESTSG
+746 
-751 TVSTEQ
+751 
-757 PNTEVKPSDTVKEE
+757 
-771 SSPETVSIE
+771 
-780 QPNAEAKPSDTVK
+780 
-793 EESTS
+793 
-798 ETASTE
+798 
-804 QPNTEVKPNDTV
+804 PNTEVKPNDTV

-828 QPNAEAKPSDTVKE
+828 QPNAEAKLSDTVKE

-863 VTEESTSETVSTEQP
+863 VTEESTSETVSTEQT

-885 EKVETIPAQDG
+885 EKVEAIPAQDG

-998 VGGED
+998 VAGED
-1003 VFLSKLAKNNLAQ
+1003 MFLSKLVKHNLAQ

-1040 GLHMGVATNI
+1040 GLRMGVATNI

-1139 ENVTLLPLTYF
+1139 ENFTLSPLTYF

-1161 ESGWI
+1161 ESGRI

-1180 MGAGLLLNYATTLD
+1180 LGAGLLLNYATTLD

-1199 FNSYVIYQHRLSG
+1199 FDSYAIYQHRLSG

-1252 GFFAQLALESVLTPS
+1252 GFFAQLALESVLTSS

>member
-67 SLKDKVIEIGGYKNF
+67 SLQGKAIEIGGYKDFNKIYQ
-82 DDIYKNDASSI
+82 DDESSI
-93 GSAQKDNATFR
+93 GVTQKDNATFR

-149 FNYWNLNLFDFF
+149 FNYWGLNLFDFF

-181 EQNISSYE
+181 EQQNISSYE

-198 GSSGYYN
+198 RSSGYYN
-205 KNEVERIVKLAKER
+205 KNEVERIVRLAKER
-219 KVLNVFGSGNE
+219 KVLNVFGSGND

-391 NYDAFSVIYID
+391 GYELFSIIYID
-402 QDIPQDEAQIR
+402 QDIPQDETQIR
-413 QDIAELGYSD
+413 QDIAGLGYSD
-423 TPDKDKVTLN
+423 KPDKDGITIN
-433 KILTNKTLYRLK
+433 KILGSNNIYSLK

-481 GKTEAYYLIDTQGQ
+481 GKTEAYYVIDTQGQ

-502 IDQKM
+502 IEQKM

-537 GQLSFSG
+537 GQLSFRG

-562 SGSALSESSVFVE
+562 NGSALSESSVFVE

-624 NTQGNSKLVAQH
+624 NTQGNSKLVAQN

-757 PNTEVKPSDTVKEE
+757 PNTEV
-771 SSPETVSIE
+771 
-780 QPNAEAKPSDTVK
+780 QPNDNVT

-804 QPNTEVKPNDTV
+804 QSNMEP
-816 KEESS
+816 
-821 PETVSIE
+821 
-828 QPNAEAKPSDTVKE
+828 Q
-842 ESTSE
+842 
-847 TASTEQPST
+847 
-856 EVKPNDN
+856 PNDN
-863 VTEESTSETVSTEQP
+863 VTEESTSETVSTEQT

-885 EKVETIPAQDG
+885 EKVEAIPAQDG

-1003 VFLSKLAKNNLAQ
+1003 MFLSKLVKHNLAQ

-1040 GLHMGVATNI
+1040 GLRMGVATNI

-1139 ENVTLLPLTYF
+1139 ENFTLSPLTYF

-1161 ESGWI
+1161 ESGRI

-1180 MGAGLLLNYATTLD
+1180 LGAGLLLNYATTLD

-1199 FNSYVIYQHRLSG
+1199 FDSYAIYQHRLSG

-1252 GFFAQLALESVLTPS
+1252 GFFAQLALESVLTSS

>member
-47 IDGSNVVVGV
+47 IDGSNIVVGV

-67 SLKDKVIEIGGYKNF
+67 SLQGKAIEIGGYKDFNKIYQ
-82 DDIYKNDASSI
+82 DDESSI
-93 GSAQKDNATFR
+93 GVTQKDNATFR

-149 FNYWNLNLFDFF
+149 FNYWGLNLFDFF

-181 EQNISSYE
+181 EQQNISSYE

-198 GSSGYYN
+198 RSSGYYN
-205 KNEVERIVKLAKER
+205 KNEVERIVRLAKER
-219 KVLNVFGSGNE
+219 KVLNVFGSGND

-391 NYDAFSVIYID
+391 GYELFSIIYID
-402 QDIPQDEAQIR
+402 QDIPQDETQIR
-413 QDIAELGYSD
+413 QDIAGLGYSD
-423 TPDKDKVTLN
+423 KPDKDGITIN
-433 KILTNKTLYRLK
+433 KILGSNNIYSLK

-481 GKTEAYYLIDTQGQ
+481 GKTEAYYVIDTQGQ

-502 IDQKM
+502 IEQKM

-537 GQLSFSG
+537 GQLSFRG

-557 ELRLK
+557 ELSLK

-575 QDGTLSGSGTI
+575 QGGTLSGSGTI

-624 NTQGNSKLVAQH
+624 NTQGNSKLVAQN

-757 PNTEVKPSDTVKEE
+757 PNAEV
-771 SSPETVSIE
+771 
-780 QPNAEAKPSDTVK
+780 QPNDNVT

-804 QPNTEVKPNDTV
+804 QSNMEP
-816 KEESS
+816 
-821 PETVSIE
+821 
-828 QPNAEAKPSDTVKE
+828 Q
-842 ESTSE
+842 
-847 TASTEQPST
+847 
-856 EVKPNDN
+856 PNDN

-878 NNVEKKK
+878 NNVEKEK
-885 EKVETIPAQDG
+885 EKVEAIPAQDG

-1003 VFLSKLAKNNLAQ
+1003 MFLSKLVKHNLAQ

-1040 GLHMGVATNI
+1040 GLRMGVATNI

-1139 ENVTLLPLTYF
+1139 ENFTLSPLTYF

-1161 ESGWI
+1161 ESGRI

-1180 MGAGLLLNYATTLD
+1180 LGAGLLLNYATTLD

-1199 FNSYVIYQHRLSG
+1199 FDSYAIYQHRLSG

-1252 GFFAQLALESVLTPS
+1252 GFFAQLALESVLTSS

>member
-39 KAKAQNPT
+39 KAKEQNPA

-67 SLKDKVIEIGGYKNF
+67 SLQGKAIEIGGYKNF
-82 DDIYKNDASSI
+82 DDIYKNDAGSI

-109 AGILLGRH
+109 AGILLGKN
-117 LGRTPTFENNGD
+117 LGRTFSIEGDGD

-149 FNYWNLNLFDFF
+149 FNYWGLNLFDFF
-161 SKDPKLN
+161 SKDPKLH

-181 EQNISSYE
+181 EQNISNYE
-189 QALKEVEKD
+189 QALKTVESND
-198 GSSGYYN
+198 PYNGYNN

-219 KVLNVFGSGNE
+219 KVLNVFGSGND

-277 NTLTSGEERTLTLQG
+277 NQLSSGGERTLTLQG

-307 LMAPGSKIDAANA
+307 LMAPGSKIDSANA

-327 LNREKQEEFIPL
+327 LGRQQQEEFIPL

-402 QDIPQDEAQIR
+402 QDIPKDEAQIR

-433 KILTNKTLYRLK
+433 KILTNKTLYSLK

-472 NVSDIQSPT
+472 NLGDIQSPT
-481 GKTEAYYLIDTQGQ
+481 GKTEAYYVIDTQGK
-495 NGEFANN
+495 NGEFTNN
-502 IDQKM
+502 IEQKM
-507 WDDSLHLATAKNS
+507 WDDNLHLATAKNS

-531 FIKQGL
+531 FIKQGQ

-557 ELRLK
+557 ELRLN

-575 QDGTLSGSGTI
+575 QNGTLSGSGTI

-696 NRTVINDDT
+696 NHTVINDDT
-705 IEEKPV
+705 VEEKPV

-725 SEAASTEQLNTE
+725 SEAASTEQ
-737 AQPNNTAKE
+737 
-746 ESTSG
+746 
-751 TVSTEQ
+751 
-757 PNTEVKPSDTVKEE
+757 
-771 SSPETVSIE
+771 
-780 QPNAEAKPSDTVK
+780 
-793 EESTS
+793 
-798 ETASTE
+798 
-804 QPNTEVKPNDTV
+804 PNTEVKPNDAA

-821 PETVSIE
+821 
-828 QPNAEAKPSDTVKE
+828 
-842 ESTSE
+842 
-847 TASTEQPST
+847 
-856 EVKPNDN
+856 
-863 VTEESTSETVSTEQP
+863 SETVSTEQL
-878 NNVEKKK
+878 NNIEK
-885 EKVETIPAQDG
+885 EKEKAEAIPAQEG
-896 TLIAEVKVKKEAFY
+896 TLIAEVKVKKEAFH
-910 IPNSDIGEAIYTAR
+910 IPNSDVGEAVYTAR
-924 TSADLSQ
+924 TSTELSQ
-931 AYRDFFVKLDN
+931 AYQDFFVKLDN

-1003 VFLSKLAKNNLAQ
+1003 LFLSKLAKNNLAQ
-1016 KKYAFYLTPSYHI
+1016 EKYMFYLTPSYHI
-1029 TQANE
+1029 TQADK
-1034 FKANSH
+1034 FRANSH
-1040 GLHMGVATNI
+1040 GLRMGVATNI

-1065 KGTFHSANSHS
+1065 KGTFHSANARSKV
-1076 DTFNVALNYVSHFDH
+1076 FNVALNYVSHFDH
-1091 FKLLSGVNLGK
+1091 FKLLSGINWGG

-1161 ESGWI
+1161 ESGRI

-1199 FNSYVIYQHRLSG
+1199 FNSYAIYQHRLSG
-1212 RNYRNNAKFSEIA
+1212 RNYCNNAKFSDIA
-1225 NSHFTQTYRLTPS
+1225 NSHFTQTYRLNPS
-1238 LFTLGFSSRVNFNN
+1238 LLTLGLSSQVNFSN
-1252 GFFAQLALESVLTPS
+1252 GFFAQLALESALTPN

>member
-67 SLKDKVIEIGGYKNF
+67 SLQGKAIEIGGYKDFNKIYQ
-82 DDIYKNDASSI
+82 DDESSI
-93 GSAQKDNATFR
+93 GVTQKDNATFR

-149 FNYWNLNLFDFF
+149 FNYWGLNLFNFF

-181 EQNISSYE
+181 EQNISNYE
-189 QALKEVEKD
+189 QALKTVESND
-198 GSSGYYN
+198 PYNGYNN

-219 KVLNVFGSGNE
+219 KVLNVFGSGND

-262 DIASDGKIIIKEKRV
+262 DIAPDGKIIIKEKRV
-277 NTLTSGEERTLTLQG
+277 NQLSSGGERTLTLQG

-327 LNREKQEEFIPL
+327 LGRQQQEEFIPL

-402 QDIPQDEAQIR
+402 QDIPKDEAQIR

-433 KILTNKTLYRLK
+433 KILTNKTLYSLK

-472 NVSDIQSPT
+472 NLGDIQSPT
-481 GKTEAYYLIDTQGQ
+481 GKTEAYYVIDTQGK
-495 NGEFANN
+495 NGEFTNN
-502 IDQKM
+502 IEQKM
-507 WDDSLHLATAKNS
+507 WDDNLHLATAKNS

-531 FIKQGL
+531 FIKQGQ

-557 ELRLK
+557 ELRLN

-575 QDGTLSGSGTI
+575 QNGTLSGSGTI

-696 NRTVINDDT
+696 NHTVINDDT

-725 SEAASTEQLNTE
+725 SEAASTEQ
-737 AQPNNTAKE
+737 
-746 ESTSG
+746 
-751 TVSTEQ
+751 
-757 PNTEVKPSDTVKEE
+757 
-771 SSPETVSIE
+771 
-780 QPNAEAKPSDTVK
+780 
-793 EESTS
+793 
-798 ETASTE
+798 
-804 QPNTEVKPNDTV
+804 PNTEVKPNDTA

-821 PETVSIE
+821 
-828 QPNAEAKPSDTVKE
+828 
-842 ESTSE
+842 
-847 TASTEQPST
+847 
-856 EVKPNDN
+856 
-863 VTEESTSETVSTEQP
+863 SETVSTEQL
-878 NNVEKKK
+878 NNIEK
-885 EKVETIPAQDG
+885 EKEKAEAIPAQEG
-896 TLIAEVKVKKEAFY
+896 TLIAEVKVKKEAFH
-910 IPNSDIGEAIYTAR
+910 IPNSDVGEAVYTAR
-924 TSADLSQ
+924 TSTELSQ
-931 AYRDFFVKLDN
+931 AYQDFFVKLDN

-1003 VFLSKLAKNNLAQ
+1003 LFLSKLAKNNLAQ
-1016 KKYAFYLTPSYHI
+1016 EKYMFYLTPSYHI
-1029 TQANE
+1029 TQADK
-1034 FKANSH
+1034 FRANSH
-1040 GLHMGVATNI
+1040 GLRMGVATNI

-1065 KGTFHSANSHS
+1065 KGTFHSANARSKV
-1076 DTFNVALNYVSHFDH
+1076 FNVALNYVSHFDH
-1091 FKLLSGVNLGK
+1091 FKLLSGINWGG

-1161 ESGWI
+1161 ESGRI

-1199 FNSYVIYQHRLSG
+1199 FNSYAIYQHRLSG

-1225 NSHFTQTYRLTPS
+1225 NSHFTQTYRLNPS
-1238 LFTLGFSSRVNFNN
+1238 LLTLGLSSQVNFSN
-1252 GFFAQLALESVLTPS
+1252 GFFAQLALESALTPN

>member
-39 KAKAQNPT
+39 KAKEQNPA

-67 SLKDKVIEIGGYKNF
+67 SLQGKAIEIGGYKNF
-82 DDIYKNDASSI
+82 DDIYKNDAGSI

-109 AGILLGRH
+109 AGILLGKN
-117 LGRTPTFENNGD
+117 LGRTFSIEGDGD

-149 FNYWNLNLFDFF
+149 FNYWGLNLFDFF
-161 SKDPKLN
+161 SKDPKLH

-181 EQNISSYE
+181 EQNISNYE
-189 QALKEVEKD
+189 QALKTVESND
-198 GSSGYYN
+198 PYNGYNN

-219 KVLNVFGSGNE
+219 KVLNVFGSGND

-277 NTLTSGEERTLTLQG
+277 NQLSSGGERTLTLQG

-307 LMAPGSKIDAANA
+307 LMASGSKIDAANA

-327 LNREKQEEFIPL
+327 LGRQQQEEFIPL

-402 QDIPQDEAQIR
+402 QDIPKDEAQIR

-433 KILTNKTLYRLK
+433 KILTNKTLYSLK

-472 NVSDIQSPT
+472 NLGDIQSPT
-481 GKTEAYYLIDTQGQ
+481 GKTEAYYVIDTQGK
-495 NGEFANN
+495 NGEFTNN
-502 IDQKM
+502 IEQKM
-507 WDDSLHLATAKNS
+507 WDDNLHLATAKNS

-531 FIKQGL
+531 FIKQGQ

-557 ELRLK
+557 ELRLN

-575 QDGTLSGSGTI
+575 QNGTLSGSGTI

-696 NRTVINDDT
+696 NHTVINDDT

-711 TEPQPSDTAKEESS
+711 TEPQPSDTTKEESS

-737 AQPNNTAKE
+737 AQPSDNVTE
-746 ESTSG
+746 ESTSE
-751 TVSTEQ
+751 TASTEQ
-757 PNTEVKPSDTVKEE
+757 PNTEVKPNDNVT
-771 SSPETVSIE
+771 
-780 QPNAEAKPSDTVK
+780 

-804 QPNTEVKPNDTV
+804 QPNTEVKPNDTA

-821 PETVSIE
+821 
-828 QPNAEAKPSDTVKE
+828 
-842 ESTSE
+842 
-847 TASTEQPST
+847 
-856 EVKPNDN
+856 
-863 VTEESTSETVSTEQP
+863 SETVSTEQL
-878 NNVEKKK
+878 NNIEK
-885 EKVETIPAQDG
+885 EKEKAEAIPAQEG
-896 TLIAEVKVKKEAFY
+896 TLIAEVKVKKEAFH
-910 IPNSDIGEAIYTAR
+910 IPNSDVGEAVYTAR
-924 TSADLSQ
+924 TSTELSQ
-931 AYRDFFVKLDN
+931 AYQDFFVKLDN

-1003 VFLSKLAKNNLAQ
+1003 LFLSKLAKNNLAQ
-1016 KKYAFYLTPSYHI
+1016 EKYMFYLTPSYHI
-1029 TQANE
+1029 TQADK
-1034 FKANSH
+1034 FRANSH
-1040 GLHMGVATNI
+1040 GLRMGVATNI

-1065 KGTFHSANSHS
+1065 KGTFHSANARSKV
-1076 DTFNVALNYVSHFDH
+1076 FNVALNYVSHFDH
-1091 FKLLSGVNLGK
+1091 FKLLSGINWGG

-1161 ESGWI
+1161 ESGRI

-1199 FNSYVIYQHRLSG
+1199 FNSYAIYQHRLSG

-1225 NSHFTQTYRLTPS
+1225 NSHFTQTYRLNPS
-1238 LFTLGFSSRVNFNN
+1238 LLTLGLSSQVNFSN
-1252 GFFAQLALESVLTPS
+1252 GFFAQLALESALTPN

>member
-67 SLKDKVIEIGGYKNF
+67 SLQGKAIEIGGYKNF
-82 DDIYKNDASSI
+82 DDIYKNDAGSI

-109 AGILLGRH
+109 AGILLGKH
-117 LGRTPTFENNGD
+117 LGRQATFDGDGD

-149 FNYWNLNLFDFF
+149 FNYWGLNLFDFF

-181 EQNISSYE
+181 EQNISNYE
-189 QALKEVEKD
+189 QALKTVESND
-198 GSSGYYN
+198 PYNGYNN

-219 KVLNVFGSGNE
+219 KVLNVFGSGND

-277 NTLTSGEERTLTLQG
+277 NQLSSGGERTLTLQG

-307 LMAPGSKIDAANA
+307 LMAPGSKIDSANA

-327 LNREKQEEFIPL
+327 LGRQQQEEFIPL

-402 QDIPQDEAQIR
+402 QDIPKDEAQIR

-433 KILTNKTLYRLK
+433 KILTNKTLYSLK

-472 NVSDIQSPT
+472 NLGDIQSPT
-481 GKTEAYYLIDTQGQ
+481 GKTEAYYVIDTQGQ

-502 IDQKM
+502 IEQKM

-537 GQLSFSG
+537 GQLSFRG

-562 SGSALSESSVFVE
+562 NGSALSESSVFVE

-624 NTQGNSKLVAQH
+624 NTQGNSKLVAQN

-696 NRTVINDDT
+696 NHTVINDDT

-737 AQPNNTAKE
+737 AQPSDNVTE
-746 ESTSG
+746 ESTSE

-757 PNTEVKPSDTVKEE
+757 PNTEVQPSDNVT
-771 SSPETVSIE
+771 
-780 QPNAEAKPSDTVK
+780 

-804 QPNTEVKPNDTV
+804 QPNTEVKPNDTA

-821 PETVSIE
+821 
-828 QPNAEAKPSDTVKE
+828 
-842 ESTSE
+842 
-847 TASTEQPST
+847 
-856 EVKPNDN
+856 
-863 VTEESTSETVSTEQP
+863 SETVSTEQL
-878 NNVEKKK
+878 NNIEK
-885 EKVETIPAQDG
+885 EKEKAEAIPAQEG
-896 TLIAEVKVKKEAFY
+896 TLIAEVKVKKEAFH
-910 IPNSDIGEAIYTAR
+910 IPNSDVGEAVYTAR
-924 TSADLSQ
+924 TSTELSQ
-931 AYRDFFVKLDN
+931 AYQDFFVKLDN

-1003 VFLSKLAKNNLAQ
+1003 LFLSKLAKNNLAQ
-1016 KKYAFYLTPSYHI
+1016 EKYMFYLTPSYHI
-1029 TQANE
+1029 TQADK
-1034 FKANSH
+1034 FRANSH
-1040 GLHMGVATNI
+1040 GLRMGVATNI

-1065 KGTFHSANSHS
+1065 KGTFHSANARSKV
-1076 DTFNVALNYVSHFDH
+1076 FNVALNYVSHFDH
-1091 FKLLSGVNLGK
+1091 FKLLSGINWGG
-1102 SQNHYEKQIVGER
+1102 SQNRYEKQIVGER
-1115 ENITGSYQNRFASAQ
+1115 ENIAGSYQNRFASAQ

-1139 ENVTLLPLTYF
+1139 ENFTLLPLTYF

-1161 ESGWI
+1161 ESGRI

-1199 FNSYVIYQHRLSG
+1199 FNSYAIYQHRLSG

-1225 NSHFTQTYRLTPS
+1225 NSHFTQTYRLNPS
-1238 LFTLGFSSRVNFNN
+1238 LLTLGLSSQVNFSN
-1252 GFFAQLALESVLTPS
+1252 GFFAQLALESALTPN

>member
-67 SLKDKVIEIGGYKNF
+67 SLQGKAIEIGGYKDFNKIYQ
-82 DDIYKNDASSI
+82 DDESSI
-93 GSAQKDNATFR
+93 GVTQKDNATFR

-149 FNYWNLNLFDFF
+149 FNYWGLNLFNFF

-181 EQNISSYE
+181 EQNISNYE
-189 QALKEVEKD
+189 QALKTVESND
-198 GSSGYYN
+198 PYNGYNN

-219 KVLNVFGSGNE
+219 KVLNVFGSGND

-262 DIASDGKIIIKEKRV
+262 DIAPDGKIIIKEKRV
-277 NTLTSGEERTLTLQG
+277 NQLSSGGERTLTLQG

-327 LNREKQEEFIPL
+327 LGRQQQEEFIPL

-402 QDIPQDEAQIR
+402 QDIPKDEAQIR

-433 KILTNKTLYRLK
+433 KILTNKTLYSLK

-472 NVSDIQSPT
+472 NLGDIQSPT
-481 GKTEAYYLIDTQGQ
+481 GKTEAYYVIDTQGK
-495 NGEFANN
+495 NGEFTNN
-502 IDQKM
+502 IEQKM
-507 WDDSLHLATAKNS
+507 WDDNLHLATAKNS

-531 FIKQGL
+531 FIKQGQ

-557 ELRLK
+557 ELRLN

-575 QDGTLSGSGTI
+575 QNGTLSGSGTI

-696 NRTVINDDT
+696 NHTVINDDT

-725 SEAASTEQLNTE
+725 SEAASTEQ
-737 AQPNNTAKE
+737 
-746 ESTSG
+746 
-751 TVSTEQ
+751 
-757 PNTEVKPSDTVKEE
+757 
-771 SSPETVSIE
+771 
-780 QPNAEAKPSDTVK
+780 
-793 EESTS
+793 
-798 ETASTE
+798 
-804 QPNTEVKPNDTV
+804 PNTEVKPNDTA

-821 PETVSIE
+821 
-828 QPNAEAKPSDTVKE
+828 
-842 ESTSE
+842 
-847 TASTEQPST
+847 
-856 EVKPNDN
+856 
-863 VTEESTSETVSTEQP
+863 SETVSTEQL
-878 NNVEKKK
+878 NNIEK
-885 EKVETIPAQDG
+885 EKEKAEAIPAQEG
-896 TLIAEVKVKKEAFY
+896 TLIAEVKVKKEAFH
-910 IPNSDIGEAIYTAR
+910 IPNSDVGEAVYTAR
-924 TSADLSQ
+924 TSTELSQ
-931 AYRDFFVKLDN
+931 AYQDFFVKLDN

-1003 VFLSKLAKNNLAQ
+1003 LFLSKLAKNNLAQ
-1016 KKYAFYLTPSYHI
+1016 EKYMFYLTPSYHI
-1029 TQANE
+1029 TQADK
-1034 FKANSH
+1034 FRANSH
-1040 GLHMGVATNI
+1040 GLRMGVATNI

-1065 KGTFHSANSHS
+1065 KGTFHSANARSKV
-1076 DTFNVALNYVSHFDH
+1076 FNVALNYVSHFDH
-1091 FKLLSGVNLGK
+1091 FKLLSGINWGG

-1161 ESGWI
+1161 ESGRI

-1199 FNSYVIYQHRLSG
+1199 FNSYAIYQHRLSG
-1212 RNYRNNAKFSEIA
+1212 RNYCNNAKFSDIA
-1225 NSHFTQTYRLTPS
+1225 NSHFTQTYRLNPS
-1238 LFTLGFSSRVNFNN
+1238 LLTLGLSSQVNFSN
-1252 GFFAQLALESVLTPS
+1252 GFFAQLALESALTPN

>member
-39 KAKAQNPT
+39 KAKEQNPA

-67 SLKDKVIEIGGYKNF
+67 SLQGKAIEIGGYKDFNKIYQ
-82 DDIYKNDASSI
+82 DDESSI
-93 GSAQKDNATFR
+93 GVTQKDNATFR

-149 FNYWNLNLFDFF
+149 FNYWGLNLFDFF

-181 EQNISSYE
+181 EQQNISSYE

-198 GSSGYYN
+198 RSSGYYN
-205 KNEVERIVKLAKER
+205 KNEVERIVRLAKER
-219 KVLNVFGSGNE
+219 KVLNVFGSGND

-262 DIASDGKIIIKEKRV
+262 DVDSDGKIIIKEKRV
-277 NTLTSGEERTLTLQG
+277 NQLDSGGERTLTLQG

-327 LNREKQEEFIPL
+327 LGRQQQEEFVPL

-391 NYDAFSVIYID
+391 GYELFSIIYID
-402 QDIPQDEAQIR
+402 QDIPQDETQIR
-413 QDIAELGYSD
+413 QDIAGLGYSD
-423 TPDKDKVTLN
+423 KPDKDGITIN
-433 KILTNKTLYRLK
+433 KILGSNNIYSLK

-481 GKTEAYYLIDTQGQ
+481 GKTEAYYVIDTQGQ

-502 IDQKM
+502 IEQKM

-537 GQLSFSG
+537 GQLSFRG

-562 SGSALSESSVFVE
+562 NGSALSESSVFVE
-575 QDGTLSGSGTI
+575 QGGTLSGSGTI

-624 NTQGNSKLVAQH
+624 NTQGNSKLVAQN

-757 PNTEVKPSDTVKEE
+757 PNTEV
-771 SSPETVSIE
+771 
-780 QPNAEAKPSDTVK
+780 QPNDNVT

-804 QPNTEVKPNDTV
+804 QPNMEP
-816 KEESS
+816 
-821 PETVSIE
+821 
-828 QPNAEAKPSDTVKE
+828 Q
-842 ESTSE
+842 
-847 TASTEQPST
+847 
-856 EVKPNDN
+856 PNDN
-863 VTEESTSETVSTEQP
+863 VTEESTSETVSTEQT
-878 NNVEKKK
+878 NNVEKEK
-885 EKVETIPAQDG
+885 EKVEAIPAQDG

-1003 VFLSKLAKNNLAQ
+1003 MFLSKLVKHNLAQ

-1040 GLHMGVATNI
+1040 GLRMGVATNI

-1139 ENVTLLPLTYF
+1139 ENFTLSPLTYF

-1161 ESGWI
+1161 ESGRI

-1180 MGAGLLLNYATTLD
+1180 LGAGLLLNYATTLD

-1199 FNSYVIYQHRLSG
+1199 FDSYAIYQHRLSG

-1252 GFFAQLALESVLTPS
+1252 GFFAQLALESVLTSS

>member
-205 KNEVERIVKLAKER
+205 KNEVERIVRLAKER
-219 KVLNVFGSGNE
+219 KVLNVFGSGND

-481 GKTEAYYLIDTQGQ
+481 GKTEAYYVIDTQGQ

-502 IDQKM
+502 IEQKM

-537 GQLSFSG
+537 GQLSFRG

-562 SGSALSESSVFVE
+562 NGSALSESSVFVE

-586 ANNLDNKGTVIAG
+586 ANNLDNEGTVIAG

-804 QPNTEVKPNDTV
+804 QPNTEVKPND
-816 KEESS
+816 
-821 PETVSIE
+821 
-828 QPNAEAKPSDTVKE
+828 
-842 ESTSE
+842 
-847 TASTEQPST
+847 
-856 EVKPNDN
+856 N

-885 EKVETIPAQDG
+885 EKVEAIPAQDG

-1016 KKYAFYLTPSYHI
+1016 EKYVFYLTPSYHI
-1029 TQANE
+1029 TQADK
-1034 FKANSH
+1034 FRANSH
-1040 GLHMGVATNI
+1040 GLRMGVATNI
-1050 DNKQQLAMSLNYERG
+1050 DNKQHLAMSLNYERG

-1139 ENVTLLPLTYF
+1139 ENVTLSPLTYF

-1161 ESGWI
+1161 ESGRI

>member
-181 EQNISSYE
+181 EQNISNYE
-189 QALKEVEKD
+189 QALKTVESND
-198 GSSGYYN
+198 PYNGYNN

-219 KVLNVFGSGNE
+219 KVLNVFGSGND

-277 NTLTSGEERTLTLQG
+277 NQLSSGGERTLTLQG

-423 TPDKDKVTLN
+423 TPVTLN
-433 KILTNKTLYRLK
+433 KILTNKTLYSLK

-472 NVSDIQSPT
+472 NLGDIQSPT
-481 GKTEAYYLIDTQGQ
+481 GKSEAYYLIDTQGQ
-495 NGEFANN
+495 NSEFANN

-711 TEPQPSDTAKEESS
+711 TEPQPSDTAKEES
-725 SEAASTEQLNTE
+725 
-737 AQPNNTAKE
+737 
-746 ESTSG
+746 
-751 TVSTEQ
+751 
-757 PNTEVKPSDTVKEE
+757 
-771 SSPETVSIE
+771 
-780 QPNAEAKPSDTVK
+780 
-793 EESTS
+793 TS

-863 VTEESTSETVSTEQP
+863 VTEESTSETVSTEQT

-885 EKVETIPAQDG
+885 EKVEAIPAQDG

-1040 GLHMGVATNI
+1040 GLRMGVATNI

>member
-67 SLKDKVIEIGGYKNF
+67 SLQGKAIEIGGYKDFNKIYQ
-82 DDIYKNDASSI
+82 DDESSI
-93 GSAQKDNATFR
+93 GVTQKDNATFR

-149 FNYWNLNLFDFF
+149 FNYWGLNLFDFF

-181 EQNISSYE
+181 EQQNISSYE

-198 GSSGYYN
+198 RSSGYYN
-205 KNEVERIVKLAKER
+205 KNEVERIVRLAKER
-219 KVLNVFGSGNE
+219 KVLNVFGSGND

-391 NYDAFSVIYID
+391 GYELFSIIYID
-402 QDIPQDEAQIR
+402 QDIPQDETQIR
-413 QDIAELGYSD
+413 QDIAGLGYSD
-423 TPDKDKVTLN
+423 KPDKDGITIN
-433 KILTNKTLYRLK
+433 KILGSNNIYSLK

-481 GKTEAYYLIDTQGQ
+481 GKTEAYYVIDTQGQ

-502 IDQKM
+502 IEQKM

-531 FIKQGL
+531 FIKQGQ

-557 ELRLK
+557 ELSLK

-575 QDGTLSGSGTI
+575 QGGTLSGSGTI

-624 NTQGNSKLVAQH
+624 NTQGNSKLVAQN

-757 PNTEVKPSDTVKEE
+757 PNTEV
-771 SSPETVSIE
+771 
-780 QPNAEAKPSDTVK
+780 QPNDNVT

-804 QPNTEVKPNDTV
+804 QPNTEVKPNDTA

-821 PETVSIE
+821 
-828 QPNAEAKPSDTVKE
+828 
-842 ESTSE
+842 
-847 TASTEQPST
+847 
-856 EVKPNDN
+856 
-863 VTEESTSETVSTEQP
+863 SETVSTEQL
-878 NNVEKKK
+878 NNIEK
-885 EKVETIPAQDG
+885 EKEKAEAIPAQEG
-896 TLIAEVKVKKEAFY
+896 TLIAEVKVKKEAFH
-910 IPNSDIGEAIYTAR
+910 IPNSDVGEAVYTAR
-924 TSADLSQ
+924 TSTELSQ
-931 AYRDFFVKLDN
+931 AYQDFFVKLDN

-1003 VFLSKLAKNNLAQ
+1003 LFLSKLAKNNLAQ
-1016 KKYAFYLTPSYHI
+1016 EKYMFYLTPSYHI
-1029 TQANE
+1029 TQADK
-1034 FKANSH
+1034 FRANSH
-1040 GLHMGVATNI
+1040 GLRMGVATNI

-1065 KGTFHSANSHS
+1065 KGTFHSANARSKV
-1076 DTFNVALNYVSHFDH
+1076 FNVALNYVSHFDH
-1091 FKLLSGVNLGK
+1091 FKLLSGINWGG

-1161 ESGWI
+1161 ESGRI

-1199 FNSYVIYQHRLSG
+1199 FNSYAIYQHRLSG

-1225 NSHFTQTYRLTPS
+1225 NSHFTQTYRLNPS
-1238 LFTLGFSSRVNFNN
+1238 LLTLGLSSQVNFSN
-1252 GFFAQLALESVLTPS
+1252 GFFAQLALESALTPN

>member
-39 KAKAQNPT
+39 KAKEQNPA

-67 SLKDKVIEIGGYKNF
+67 SLQGKAIEIGGYKNF
-82 DDIYKNDASSI
+82 DDIYKNDAGSI

-109 AGILLGRH
+109 AGILLGKN
-117 LGRTPTFENNGD
+117 LGRTFSIEGDGD

-149 FNYWNLNLFDFF
+149 FNYWGLNLFDFF
-161 SKDPKLN
+161 SKDPKLH

-181 EQNISSYE
+181 EQNISNYE
-189 QALKEVEKD
+189 QALKTVESND
-198 GSSGYYN
+198 PYNGYNN

-219 KVLNVFGSGNE
+219 KVLNVFGSGND

-327 LNREKQEEFIPL
+327 LGRQQQEEFIPL

-391 NYDAFSVIYID
+391 GYELFSIIYID
-402 QDIPQDEAQIR
+402 QDIPQDETQIR
-413 QDIAELGYSD
+413 QDIAGLGYSD
-423 TPDKDKVTLN
+423 KPDKDGITIN
-433 KILTNKTLYRLK
+433 KILGSNNIYSLK

-481 GKTEAYYLIDTQGQ
+481 GKTEAYYVIDTQGQ

-502 IDQKM
+502 IEQKM

-537 GQLSFSG
+537 GQLSFRG

-562 SGSALSESSVFVE
+562 NGSALSESSVFVE

-624 NTQGNSKLVAQH
+624 NTQGNSKLVAQN

-737 AQPNNTAKE
+737 AQP
-746 ESTSG
+746 
-751 TVSTEQ
+751 
-757 PNTEVKPSDTVKEE
+757 SDNVT
-771 SSPETVSIE
+771 
-780 QPNAEAKPSDTVK
+780 

-804 QPNTEVKPNDTV
+804 QPNTEVKPNDTA

-821 PETVSIE
+821 
-828 QPNAEAKPSDTVKE
+828 
-842 ESTSE
+842 
-847 TASTEQPST
+847 
-856 EVKPNDN
+856 
-863 VTEESTSETVSTEQP
+863 SETVSTEQL
-878 NNVEKKK
+878 NNIEK
-885 EKVETIPAQDG
+885 EKEKAEAIPAQEG
-896 TLIAEVKVKKEAFY
+896 TLIAEVKVKKEAFH
-910 IPNSDIGEAIYTAR
+910 IPNSDVGEAVYTAR
-924 TSADLSQ
+924 TSTELSQ
-931 AYRDFFVKLDN
+931 AYQDFFVKLDN

-1003 VFLSKLAKNNLAQ
+1003 LFLSKLAKNNLAQ
-1016 KKYAFYLTPSYHI
+1016 EKYMLYLTPSYHI
-1029 TQANE
+1029 TQADK
-1034 FKANSH
+1034 FRANSH
-1040 GLHMGVATNI
+1040 GLRMGVATNI

-1065 KGTFHSANSHS
+1065 KGTFHSANARSKV
-1076 DTFNVALNYVSHFDH
+1076 FNVALNYVSHFDH
-1091 FKLLSGVNLGK
+1091 FKLLSGINWGG
-1102 SQNHYEKQIVGER
+1102 SQNRYEKQIVGER
-1115 ENITGSYQNRFASAQ
+1115 ENIAGSYQNRFASAQ

-1161 ESGWI
+1161 ESGRI

-1199 FNSYVIYQHRLSG
+1199 FNSYAIYQHRLSG

-1225 NSHFTQTYRLTPS
+1225 NSHFTQTYRLNPS
-1238 LFTLGFSSRVNFNN
+1238 LLTLGLSSQVNFSN
-1252 GFFAQLALESVLTPS
+1252 GFFAQLALESALTPN

>member
-149 FNYWNLNLFDFF
+149 FNYWGLNLFDFF
-161 SKDPKLN
+161 SKDPKLH

-181 EQNISSYE
+181 EQNISNYE
-189 QALKEVEKD
+189 QALKTVESND
-198 GSSGYYN
+198 PYNGYNN

-219 KVLNVFGSGNE
+219 KVLNVFGSGND

-277 NTLTSGEERTLTLQG
+277 NQLSSGGERTLTLQG

-327 LNREKQEEFIPL
+327 LGRQQQEEFIPL

-402 QDIPQDEAQIR
+402 QDIPKDEAQIR

-433 KILTNKTLYRLK
+433 KILTNKTLYSLK

-481 GKTEAYYLIDTQGQ
+481 GKTEAYYVIDTQGQ

-502 IDQKM
+502 IEQKM

-537 GQLSFSG
+537 GQLSFRG

-557 ELRLK
+557 ELSLK

-575 QDGTLSGSGTI
+575 QGGTLSGSGTI

-624 NTQGNSKLVAQH
+624 NTQGNSKLVAQN

-696 NRTVINDDT
+696 NHTVINDDT
-705 IEEKPV
+705 VEEKPV

-725 SEAASTEQLNTE
+725 SEAASTEQ
-737 AQPNNTAKE
+737 
-746 ESTSG
+746 
-751 TVSTEQ
+751 
-757 PNTEVKPSDTVKEE
+757 
-771 SSPETVSIE
+771 
-780 QPNAEAKPSDTVK
+780 
-793 EESTS
+793 
-798 ETASTE
+798 
-804 QPNTEVKPNDTV
+804 PNTEVKPNDTA

-821 PETVSIE
+821 
-828 QPNAEAKPSDTVKE
+828 
-842 ESTSE
+842 
-847 TASTEQPST
+847 
-856 EVKPNDN
+856 
-863 VTEESTSETVSTEQP
+863 SETVSTEQP
-878 NNVEKKK
+878 NNVEKEK
-885 EKVETIPAQDG
+885 EKVEAIPAQDG

-931 AYRDFFVKLDN
+931 AYQDFFVKLDN

-975 NLLFSLTPNYF
+975 NLLFSLTPSYF

-1003 VFLSKLAKNNLAQ
+1003 MFLSKLVKHNLAQ

-1040 GLHMGVATNI
+1040 GLRMGVATNI

-1139 ENVTLLPLTYF
+1139 ENFTLSPLTYF

-1161 ESGWI
+1161 ESGRI

-1180 MGAGLLLNYATTLD
+1180 LGAGLLLNYATTLD

-1199 FNSYVIYQHRLSG
+1199 FDSYAIYQHRLSG
-1212 RNYRNNAKFSEIA
+1212 RNYCNNAKFSDIA
-1225 NSHFTQTYRLTPS
+1225 NSHFTQTYRLNPS
-1238 LFTLGFSSRVNFNN
+1238 LLTLGLSSQVNFSN
-1252 GFFAQLALESVLTPS
+1252 GFFAQLALESALTPN

>member
-39 KAKAQNPT
+39 KAKEQNPA

-67 SLKDKVIEIGGYKNF
+67 SLQGKAIEIGGYKNF
-82 DDIYKNDASSI
+82 DDIYKNDAGSI

-109 AGILLGRH
+109 AGILLGKN
-117 LGRTPTFENNGD
+117 LGRTFSIEGDGD

-149 FNYWNLNLFDFF
+149 FNYWGLNLFDFF
-161 SKDPKLN
+161 SKDPKLH

-181 EQNISSYE
+181 EQNISNYE
-189 QALKEVEKD
+189 QALKTVESND
-198 GSSGYYN
+198 PYNGYNN

-219 KVLNVFGSGNE
+219 KVLNVFGSGND

-277 NTLTSGEERTLTLQG
+277 NQLSSGGERTLTLQG

-327 LNREKQEEFIPL
+327 LGRQQQEEFIPL

-402 QDIPQDEAQIR
+402 QDIPKDEAQIR

-502 IDQKM
+502 IEQKM

-537 GQLSFSG
+537 GQLSFRG

-624 NTQGNSKLVAQH
+624 NTQGNSKLVAQN

-643 LLYRPLSGQFYAAG
+643 LLYRPLSSQFYAAG

-725 SEAASTEQLNTE
+725 SEAASTEQ
-737 AQPNNTAKE
+737 
-746 ESTSG
+746 
-751 TVSTEQ
+751 
-757 PNTEVKPSDTVKEE
+757 
-771 SSPETVSIE
+771 
-780 QPNAEAKPSDTVK
+780 
-793 EESTS
+793 
-798 ETASTE
+798 
-804 QPNTEVKPNDTV
+804 PNTEVKPNDTV

-828 QPNAEAKPSDTVKE
+828 QPNAEAKLSDTVKE

-878 NNVEKKK
+878 NNVEKEK
-885 EKVETIPAQDG
+885 EKVEAIPAQDG

-1003 VFLSKLAKNNLAQ
+1003 MFLSKLVKHNLAQ

-1040 GLHMGVATNI
+1040 GLRMGVATNI

-1139 ENVTLLPLTYF
+1139 ENFTLSPLTYF

-1161 ESGWI
+1161 ESGRI

-1180 MGAGLLLNYATTLD
+1180 LGAGLLLNYATTLD

-1199 FNSYVIYQHRLSG
+1199 FDSYAIYQHRLSG

-1225 NSHFTQTYRLTPS
+1225 NSHFTQTYRLNPS
-1238 LFTLGFSSRVNFNN
+1238 LLTLGLSSQVNFSN
-1252 GFFAQLALESVLTPS
+1252 GFFAQLALESALTPN

>member
-67 SLKDKVIEIGGYKNF
+67 SLQGKAIEIGGYKDFNKIYQ
-82 DDIYKNDASSI
+82 DDESSI
-93 GSAQKDNATFR
+93 GVTQKDNATFR

-149 FNYWNLNLFDFF
+149 FNYWGLNLFDFF

-181 EQNISSYE
+181 EQQNISSYE

-198 GSSGYYN
+198 RSSGYYN
-205 KNEVERIVKLAKER
+205 KNEVERIVRLAKER
-219 KVLNVFGSGNE
+219 KVLNVFGSGND

-391 NYDAFSVIYID
+391 GYELFSIIYID
-402 QDIPQDEAQIR
+402 QDIPQDETQIR
-413 QDIAELGYSD
+413 QDIAGLGYSD
-423 TPDKDKVTLN
+423 KPDKDGITIN
-433 KILTNKTLYRLK
+433 KILGSNNIYSLK

-481 GKTEAYYLIDTQGQ
+481 GKTEAYYVIDTQGQ

-502 IDQKM
+502 IEQKM

-537 GQLSFSG
+537 GQLSFRG

-557 ELRLK
+557 ELSLK

-575 QDGTLSGSGTI
+575 QGGTLSGSGTI

-624 NTQGNSKLVAQH
+624 NTQGNSKLVAQN

-643 LLYRPLSGQFYAAG
+643 LLYRPLSSQFYAAG

-725 SEAASTEQLNTE
+725 SEAASTEQ
-737 AQPNNTAKE
+737 
-746 ESTSG
+746 
-751 TVSTEQ
+751 
-757 PNTEVKPSDTVKEE
+757 
-771 SSPETVSIE
+771 
-780 QPNAEAKPSDTVK
+780 
-793 EESTS
+793 
-798 ETASTE
+798 
-804 QPNTEVKPNDTV
+804 PNTEVKPNDTV

-828 QPNAEAKPSDTVKE
+828 QPNAEAKLSDTVKE

-878 NNVEKKK
+878 NNVEKEK
-885 EKVETIPAQDG
+885 EKVEAIPAQDG

-1003 VFLSKLAKNNLAQ
+1003 MFLSKLVKHNLAQ

-1040 GLHMGVATNI
+1040 GLRMGVATNI

-1139 ENVTLLPLTYF
+1139 ENFTLSPLTYF

-1161 ESGWI
+1161 ESGRI

-1180 MGAGLLLNYATTLD
+1180 LGAGLLLNYATTLD

-1199 FNSYVIYQHRLSG
+1199 FDSYAIYQHRLSG

-1252 GFFAQLALESVLTPS
+1252 GFFAQLALESVLTSS

>member
-39 KAKAQNPT
+39 KAKEQNPA

-67 SLKDKVIEIGGYKNF
+67 SLQGKAIEIGGYKNF
-82 DDIYKNDASSI
+82 DDIYKNDAGSI

-189 QALKEVEKD
+189 QALKELERND
-198 GSSGYYN
+198 TSNGYYN

-219 KVLNVFGSGNE
+219 KVLNVFGSGND

-481 GKTEAYYLIDTQGQ
+481 GKTEAYYVIDTQGQ

-502 IDQKM
+502 IEQKM

-537 GQLSFSG
+537 GQLSFRG
-544 SNSYKG
+544 SNIYKG

-624 NTQGNSKLVAQH
+624 NTQGNSKLVAQN

-804 QPNTEVKPNDTV
+804 QPN
-816 KEESS
+816 
-821 PETVSIE
+821 
-828 QPNAEAKPSDTVKE
+828 
-842 ESTSE
+842 
-847 TASTEQPST
+847 T

-1161 ESGWI
+1161 ESGRI

-1180 MGAGLLLNYATTLD
+1180 LGAGLLLNYATTLD

-1199 FNSYVIYQHRLSG
+1199 FNSYAIYQHRLSG

-1252 GFFAQLALESVLTPS
+1252 GFFAQLALESVLTSS

>member
-39 KAKAQNPT
+39 KAKEQNPA

-67 SLKDKVIEIGGYKNF
+67 SLQGKAIEIGGYKNF
-82 DDIYKNDASSI
+82 DDIYKNDAGSI

-109 AGILLGRH
+109 AGILLGKN
-117 LGRTPTFENNGD
+117 LGRTFSIEGDGD

-149 FNYWNLNLFDFF
+149 FNYWGLNLFDFF
-161 SKDPKLN
+161 SKDPKLH

-181 EQNISSYE
+181 EQNISNYE
-189 QALKEVEKD
+189 QALKTVESND
-198 GSSGYYN
+198 PYNGYNN

-219 KVLNVFGSGNE
+219 KVLNVFGSGND

-277 NTLTSGEERTLTLQG
+277 NQLSSGGERTLTLQG

-307 LMAPGSKIDAANA
+307 LMAPGSKIDSANA

-327 LNREKQEEFIPL
+327 LGRQQQEEFIPL

-402 QDIPQDEAQIR
+402 QDIPKDEAQIR

-433 KILTNKTLYRLK
+433 KILTNKTLYSLK

-472 NVSDIQSPT
+472 NLGDIQSPT
-481 GKTEAYYLIDTQGQ
+481 GKTEAYYVIDTQGK
-495 NGEFANN
+495 NGEFTNN
-502 IDQKM
+502 IEQKM
-507 WDDSLHLATAKNS
+507 WDDNLHLATAKNS

-531 FIKQGL
+531 FIKQGQ

-557 ELRLK
+557 ELRLN

-575 QDGTLSGSGTI
+575 QNGTLSGSGTI

-696 NRTVINDDT
+696 NHTVINDDT

-737 AQPNNTAKE
+737 AQPSDNVTE
-746 ESTSG
+746 ESTSE

-757 PNTEVKPSDTVKEE
+757 PNTEV
-771 SSPETVSIE
+771 
-780 QPNAEAKPSDTVK
+780 QPNDNVT

-804 QPNTEVKPNDTV
+804 QSNMEP
-816 KEESS
+816 
-821 PETVSIE
+821 
-828 QPNAEAKPSDTVKE
+828 Q
-842 ESTSE
+842 
-847 TASTEQPST
+847 
-856 EVKPNDN
+856 PNDN

-878 NNVEKKK
+878 NNVEKEK
-885 EKVETIPAQDG
+885 EKVEAIPAQDG

-910 IPNSDIGEAIYTAR
+910 IPNSDTGEAIYTAR

-1003 VFLSKLAKNNLAQ
+1003 MFLSKLVKHNLAQ

-1029 TQANE
+1029 TQADK
-1034 FKANSH
+1034 FRANSH
-1040 GLHMGVATNI
+1040 GLRMGVATNI

-1065 KGTFHSANSHS
+1065 KGTFHSANARSKV
-1076 DTFNVALNYVSHFDH
+1076 FNVALNYVSHFDH
-1091 FKLLSGVNLGK
+1091 FKLLSGINWGG
-1102 SQNHYEKQIVGER
+1102 SQNRYEKQIVGER
-1115 ENITGSYQNRFASAQ
+1115 ENIAGSYQNRFASAQ

-1161 ESGWI
+1161 ESGRI

-1199 FNSYVIYQHRLSG
+1199 FNSYAIYQHRLSG
-1212 RNYRNNAKFSEIA
+1212 RNYRNNAKFSDIA
-1225 NSHFTQTYRLTPS
+1225 NSHFTQTYRLNPS
-1238 LFTLGFSSRVNFNN
+1238 LLTLGLSSQVNFSN
-1252 GFFAQLALESVLTPS
+1252 GFFAQLALESALTPN

>member
-67 SLKDKVIEIGGYKNF
+67 SLQGKAIEIGGYKDFNKIYQ
-82 DDIYKNDASSI
+82 DDESSI
-93 GSAQKDNATFR
+93 GVTQKDNATFR

-149 FNYWNLNLFDFF
+149 FNYWGLNLFDFF

-181 EQNISSYE
+181 EQQNISSYE

-198 GSSGYYN
+198 RSSGYYN
-205 KNEVERIVKLAKER
+205 KNEVERIVRLAKER
-219 KVLNVFGSGNE
+219 KVLNVFGSGND

-391 NYDAFSVIYID
+391 GYELFSIIYID
-402 QDIPQDEAQIR
+402 QDIPQDETQIR
-413 QDIAELGYSD
+413 QDIAGLGYSD
-423 TPDKDKVTLN
+423 KPDKDGITIN
-433 KILTNKTLYRLK
+433 KILGSNNIYSLK

-481 GKTEAYYLIDTQGQ
+481 GKTEAYYVIDTQGQ

-502 IDQKM
+502 IEQKM

-537 GQLSFSG
+537 GQLSFRG

-562 SGSALSESSVFVE
+562 NGSALSESSVFVE

-624 NTQGNSKLVAQH
+624 NTQGNSKLVAQN

-757 PNTEVKPSDTVKEE
+757 PNTEV
-771 SSPETVSIE
+771 
-780 QPNAEAKPSDTVK
+780 QPNDNVT

-804 QPNTEVKPNDTV
+804 QSNMEP
-816 KEESS
+816 
-821 PETVSIE
+821 
-828 QPNAEAKPSDTVKE
+828 Q
-842 ESTSE
+842 
-847 TASTEQPST
+847 
-856 EVKPNDN
+856 PNDN
-863 VTEESTSETVSTEQP
+863 VTEESTSETVSTEQT

-885 EKVETIPAQDG
+885 EKVEAIPAQDG

-975 NLLFSLTPNYF
+975 NLLNLLFSLTPNY
-986 VQRFNTNGIKKL
+986 RFNTNGIKKL

-1003 VFLSKLAKNNLAQ
+1003 MFLSKLVKHNLAQ

-1040 GLHMGVATNI
+1040 GLRMGVATNI

-1139 ENVTLLPLTYF
+1139 ENFTLSPLTYF

-1161 ESGWI
+1161 ESGRI

-1180 MGAGLLLNYATTLD
+1180 LGAGLLLNYATTLD

-1199 FNSYVIYQHRLSG
+1199 FDSYAIYQHRLSG

-1252 GFFAQLALESVLTPS
+1252 GFFAQLALESVLTSS